1 MATSLEQILGK
12 TINSTKELREEIKRL
27 QDELVKTEAGTA
39 QWDATSQKL
48 VAAQERLTSVTKAN
62 KVETQAAAD
71 SIAGM
76 EKEYKSLYN
85 QYKLLTEEERN
96 KPFGRQMAASLE
108 ELSTKLNDS
117 KKEVGNF
124 KDNIGR
130 YTDSA
135 IEAFGKMGIS
145 VGGLQG
151 PLKLANGSF
160 KAFNKTL
167 MANPIVWILAA
178 LKAIIGVFNKVKE
191 AIMSNEESQMAL
203 NEAMSAF
210 QPIIDAVKNGMD
222 KLGQAVVKVIGWVAD
237 AFRKIREIKAAM
249 TDFLGITDGETERV
263 KEQNKLYQDL
273 AKSKNEYVK
282 AQREATKLNA
292 SQNAEVRTLLDQAAG
307 TTNQKEKLDLLNQAK
322 EIQNQITERNIALAE
337 ENLRILQTEAS
348 LTANDAE
355 MNDKLAQAEAAV
367 AQAKAEGAAKT
378 KEMSAQIAALTKQT
392 DAYAE
397 KLKKEKEQLD
407 ELLKTIEE
415 NSKTEL
421 QKLEEKYRK
430 EKALLEKY
438 GKDTTRLTYQYE
450 TERTKIILTEWK
462 QSIEASKNL
471 LKEAADNDEEVLIL
485 NTRFAQREVE
495 SAKQLVSTQQAL
507 NEQYKESAKLTEE
520 DIKNSWKT
528 VGDVFGIAI
537 NSYEEALLML
547 EILKKRYEKAVQEQ
561 ADFGKKDFMA
571 QNDKDEIAKEAE
583 LLALKVAK
591 QKELSDYKA
600 QIMADETLK
609 NNEKYELIAA
619 KEEELNNVIKS
630 KEQELWDFKQQNL
643 LNELSLT
650 DLTNEEKLALLKEYY
665 DREKDMRDKNTQ
677 DAKDAAEKEREAF
690 EKKYDAINRNIDVNV
705 GLLDSIGALSDA
717 IAQNIER
724 TKDDEKT
731 TAKAAE
737 KKKKQLI
744 ALQKVQLAV
753 SLLAIAGETASG
765 IMSLWKAYAGK
776 TAANNTLA
784 LPPAIM
790 AANAVDLASTIA
802 QTVGM
807 ATMGAANMAA
817 AIGGYVSNVKSIK
830 GEEGGGGAAAVAAP
844 AQIDTTAYTYTRQL
858 QTQEEE
864 EALNRPIW
872 VSVSDIERGLNSV
885 KVREEE
891 STF

>member
-12 TINSTKELREEIKRL
+12 TIKSTKELREEIKRL
-27 QDELVKTEAGTA
+27 QDELVMTEAGTA
-39 QWDATSQKL
+39 KWDATSQKL

-76 EKEYKSLYN
+76 EKEYKNLYN

-96 KPFGRQMAASLE
+96 SPFGRQMAASLE
-108 ELSTKLNDS
+108 ELSTKLNTS

-151 PLKLANGSF
+151 PLKLANSSF

-167 MANPIVWILAA
+167 LANPIMWILVA

-222 KLGQAVVKVIGWVAD
+222 KLGQIVVKVIGWVAD
-237 AFRKIREIKAAM
+237 AFRKIREIGAAM
-249 TDFLGITDGETERV
+249 TDFLGITDGANARV

-273 AKSKNEYVK
+273 ARSKNEYTK

-292 SQNAEVRTLLDQAAG
+292 SQEAEVKTLLDQAAA

-322 EIQNQITERNIALAE
+322 EIQQQITERNIALAE

-367 AQAKAEGAAKT
+367 AQARAEGAAKT
-378 KEMSAQIAALTKQT
+378 KEMSSQIASLTKGT
-392 DAYAE
+392 DTYTE

-407 ELLKTIEE
+407 ELLKTINE

-421 QKLEEKYRK
+421 QKLEEKYKK

-438 GKDTTRLTYQYE
+438 GKDTTELTKQYE
-450 TERTKIILTEWK
+450 AERTKIKLTEWK
-462 QSIEASKNL
+462 QSMGASRDLLIEAANS
-471 LKEAADNDEEVLIL
+471 EDEIL
-485 NTRFAQREVE
+485 FTKTRFA
-495 SAKQLVSTQQAL
+495 
-507 NEQYKESAKLTEE
+507 EE
-520 DIKNSWKT
+520 DVKAAEKRIEEKRKLIEEGTENYKYSVEDIRNIWRS
-528 VGDVFGIAI
+528 VGDEFGMAI
-537 NSYEEALLML
+537 NTEEEALTML
-547 EILKKRYEKAVQEQ
+547 DILKKRYDKAVQEQ
-561 ADFGKKDFMA
+561 VDFRKKDFMA
-571 QNDKDEIAKEAE
+571 QNKSDEIAKEAE
-583 LLALKVAK
+583 LLALKVS
-591 QKELSDYKA
+591 L
-600 QIMADETLK
+600 MNDETLS
-609 NNEKYELIAA
+609 
-619 KEEELNNVIKS
+619 EEEKANLIKA
-630 KEQELWDFKQQNL
+630 KEQEIWDFKQQNL
-643 LNELSLT
+643 LNELALT
-650 DLTNEEKLALLKEYY
+650 DLTNEEKLALLNEYY
-665 DREKDMRDKNTQ
+665 SREKEMRDKAAE
-677 DAKDAAEKEREAF
+677 DAKEAAEKEQEAY
-690 EKKYDAINRNIDVNV
+690 EKKYDAITNNIDANV

-724 TKDDEKT
+724 TIDDENT

-776 TAANNTLA
+776 TAANNTLVA
-784 LPPAIM
+784 PPAIA

-830 GEEGGGGAAAVAAP
+830 GGEEGGAAAAVAAP

-864 EALNRPIW
+864 DALNRPIW

>member
-39 QWDATSQKL
+39 QWDATSEKL

-76 EKEYKSLYN
+76 EKEYRQLYN

-96 KPFGRQMAASLE
+96 NPFGRQMAASLE
-108 ELSTKLNDS
+108 DLSNKLNTS

-130 YTDSA
+130 YADSA
-135 IEAFGKMGIS
+135 IEAFGQMGIS
-145 VGGLQG
+145 IGGLQG

-160 KAFNKTL
+160 NAFNKTL
-167 MANPIVWILAA
+167 LANPLVWIIAA
-178 LKAIIGVFNKVKE
+178 LKTLIGLFNKVKD
-191 AIMSNEESQMAL
+191 AIAGNEESQMAL

-210 QPIIDAVKNGMD
+210 QPIIDAVQNSMD
-222 KLGQAVVKVIGWVAD
+222 KLGQVVVKVIGWLAD
-237 AFRKIREIKAAM
+237 AFRKVREIGAAV
-249 TDFLGITDGETERV
+249 TDFLGITDGANAKI

-273 AKSKNEYVK
+273 AKSKNEYTK

-292 SQNAEVRTLLDQAAG
+292 SQNAEVRTLLDQAAA
-307 TTNQKEKLDLLNQAK
+307 TTNQKEKLELLNQAK

-348 LTANDAE
+348 LTANDAA

-367 AQAKAEGAAKT
+367 AQAKADGAAKT
-378 KEMSAQIAALTKQT
+378 KEMSSQIAGLTKST
-392 DAYAE
+392 DTYTE
-397 KLKKEKEQLD
+397 KLKKEKEQLN

-421 QKLEEKYRK
+421 QKLEDKYRK

-450 TERTKIILTEWK
+450 AERTKIMLTEWK
-462 QSIEASKNL
+462 ESTEASKKL
-471 LKEAADNDEEVLIL
+471 LIDAADSEEEVLSIQ
-485 NTRFAQREVE
+485 TEFAKREVDTAE
-495 SAKQLVSTQQAL
+495 ELINKQKEANKQL
-507 NEQYKESAKLTEE
+507 KESGKLTEK

-528 VGDVFGIAI
+528 IGDTFGMAI
-537 NSYEEALLML
+537 NSYEDALKML
-547 EILKKRYEKAVQEQ
+547 DILKKRYDKSVQEQ

-571 QNDKDEIAKEAE
+571 QNKSDETAKEAE
-583 LLALKVAK
+583 LLALKVS
-591 QKELSDYKA
+591 L
-600 QIMADETLK
+600 MNDETISE
-609 NNEKYELIAA
+609 EKKAELI
-619 KEEELNNVIKS
+619 KT

-650 DLTNEEKLALLKEYY
+650 DLTNEEKLALLNEYY
-665 DREKDMRDKNTQ
+665 SREKEMRDKAVE
-677 DAKDAAEKEREAF
+677 DAKEAAEKEREMY
-690 EKKYDAINRNIDVNV
+690 EHKYDAINNNIDANV

-717 IAQNIER
+717 ISQNIER
-724 TKDDEKT
+724 TMDDEKT

-765 IMSLWKAYAGK
+765 IMSLWRAYAGK
-776 TAANNTLA
+776 TAANNTLV
-784 LPPAIM
+784 LPPAIA

-817 AIGGYVSNVKSIK
+817 AIGGYVSNVKSIQ
-830 GEEGGGGAAAVAAP
+830 GQEGGGGGGAAAAVAAP

-858 QTQEEE
+858 QTQDEED
-864 EALNRPIW
+864 ALNRPIW

>member
-62 KVETQAAAD
+62 KVETQAAKD

-76 EKEYKSLYN
+76 EKEYKNLYN

-96 KPFGRQMAASLE
+96 NPFGRQMAASLE

-130 YTDSA
+130 YADSA
-135 IEAFGKMGIS
+135 IEAFGQMGIS
-145 VGGLQG
+145 IGGLQG

-160 KAFNKTL
+160 NAFNKTL
-167 MANPIVWILAA
+167 LANPLVWIIAA
-178 LKAIIGVFNKVKE
+178 LKTLIGLFNKVKD
-191 AIMSNEESQMAL
+191 AIAGNEESQMAL

-210 QPIIDAVKNGMD
+210 QPIIDAVQNSMD
-222 KLGQAVVKVIGWVAD
+222 KLGQVVVKVIGWLAD
-237 AFRKIREIKAAM
+237 AFRTVREIGAAV
-249 TDFLGITDGETERV
+249 TDFLGITDGANAKI

-273 AKSKNEYVK
+273 AKSKNEYTK

-292 SQNAEVRTLLDQAAG
+292 SQNAEVRTLLDQAAA
-307 TTNQKEKLDLLNQAK
+307 TTDQKEKLELLNQAK

-348 LTANDAE
+348 LTANDAA

-378 KEMSAQIAALTKQT
+378 KEMSSQIAGLTKST
-392 DAYAE
+392 DTYTE

-407 ELLKTIEE
+407 SLLKTIEE

-438 GKDTTRLTYQYE
+438 GKDTTELTKQYE
-450 TERTKIILTEWK
+450 AERTKIVLNEWK

-471 LKEAADNDEEVLIL
+471 LKDSAANEEEVLFL
-485 NTRFAQREVE
+485 NTRFAQREME
-495 SAKQLVSTQQAL
+495 SAKQLVSTQQEL
-507 NEQYKESAKLTEE
+507 NEKYKESAKLTEQ

-528 VGDVFGIAI
+528 VGDVFGMAI

-547 EILKKRYEKAVQEQ
+547 EILKKRYEKSVKEQ
-561 ADFGKKDFMA
+561 SDFGKKDFMA
-571 QNDKDEIAKEAE
+571 QNNSDEIAKEVE
-583 LLALKVAK
+583 LAALKVS
-591 QKELSDYKA
+591 L
-600 QIMADETLK
+600 MNNETLS
-609 NNEKYELIAA
+609 
-619 KEEELNNVIKS
+619 EEEKANLIKA
-630 KEQELWDFKQQNL
+630 KEQELWDFKQQNI

-650 DLTNEEKLALLKEYY
+650 DLTNEEKLALLNEYY
-665 DREKDMRDKNTQ
+665 SREKEMRDKAVE
-677 DAKDAAEKEREAF
+677 DAKEAAEKEREMY
-690 EKKYDAINRNIDVNV
+690 EWKYDAINNNIDANV

-717 IAQNIER
+717 ISQNIER
-724 TKDDEKT
+724 TMDDEKT
-731 TAKAAE
+731 TKEAAE

-776 TAANNTLA
+776 TAANNTLV
-784 LPPAIM
+784 LPPAIA

-817 AIGGYVSNVKSIK
+817 AIGGYVSNVKSIQ
-830 GEEGGGGAAAVAAP
+830 GQEGGGGAAAAVAAP

-858 QTQEEE
+858 QTQDEED
-864 EALNRPIW
+864 ALNRPIW

>member
-39 QWDATSQKL
+39 QWDATSEKL

-76 EKEYKSLYN
+76 EKEYRQLYN

-96 KPFGRQMAASLE
+96 SPFGRQMAASLE
-108 ELSTKLNDS
+108 ELSNKLNTS

-130 YTDSA
+130 YTESA
-135 IEAFGKMGIS
+135 VQAFGQMGIS
-145 VGGLQG
+145 IGGLQG
-151 PLKLANGSF
+151 PLKLANGSL
-160 KAFNKTL
+160 KTFNQTL
-167 MANPIVWILAA
+167 AANPIMWIIAA
-178 LKAIIGVFNKVKE
+178 LKVLTGIFNKVKD
-191 AIMSNEESQMAL
+191 AIAGNEESQMAL

-210 QPIIDAVKNGMD
+210 QPIIDGVNNAMD
-222 KLGQAVVKVIGWVAD
+222 KLGQTVVKVIGWLAD
-237 AFRKIREIKAAM
+237 AFRKIREIKAAV

-292 SQNAEVRTLLDQAAG
+292 SQNAEVRTLLDQAAA
-307 TTNQKEKLDLLNQAK
+307 TTDQKEKLELLNKAK
-322 EIQNQITERNIALAE
+322 KIQNQITERNIDLAE

-348 LTANDAE
+348 LTANDAT

-367 AQAKAEGAAKT
+367 AQARAEGAAKT
-378 KEMSAQIAALTKQT
+378 KEMSSQIASLTKNT

-407 ELLKTIEE
+407 SLLKTIDE

-421 QKLEEKYRK
+421 QKLEEKYVK

-438 GKDTTRLTYQYE
+438 GKDTTELTKQYE
-450 TERTKIILTEWK
+450 AERTKIKLTEWT
-462 QSIEASKNL
+462 QAIGPSRDLLIEAAKS
-471 LKEAADNDEEVLIL
+471 EEEIL
-485 NTRFAQREVE
+485 STKTRFAQEDVNKAEELINKKKELIEEGTENYKLYVE
-495 SAKQLVSTQQAL
+495 DIRNIWRSVGDEFGMAI
-507 NEQYKESAKLTEE
+507 NTEE
-520 DIKNSWKT
+520 D
-528 VGDVFGIAI
+528 
-537 NSYEEALLML
+537 ALTML
-547 EILKKRYEKAVQEQ
+547 DILKKRYEKAVQEQ
-561 ADFGKKDFMA
+561 SEFGKKDFMA
-571 QNDKDEIAKEAE
+571 KNNSDEIAKEAE
-583 LLALKVAK
+583 LLDLKVS
-591 QKELSDYKA
+591 L
-600 QIMADETLK
+600 MNDETLSE
-609 NNEKYELIAA
+609 EKKAELIKA
-619 KEEELNNVIKS
+619 KE
-630 KEQELWDFKQQNL
+630 KEIFDFKQQNL

-650 DLTNEEKLALLKEYY
+650 DLTNEEKLALLNEYY
-665 DREKDMRDKNTQ
+665 TREKEMRDKAAE
-677 DAKDAAEKEREAF
+677 DAKEAY

-705 GLLDSIGALSDA
+705 GLLDSIGALSNA
-717 IAQNIER
+717 IAQNIEL

-744 ALQKVQLAV
+744 ALQKAQLAV
-753 SLLAIAGETASG
+753 SLMAIAGETASG

-776 TAANNTLA
+776 TAANNTLVA
-784 LPPAIM
+784 PPAIA

-817 AIGGYVSNVKSIK
+817 AVGGYVSNVKSIK
-830 GEEGGGGAAAVAAP
+830 GGEEGGAAAVAAP

-872 VSVSDIERGLNSV
+872 VSVSDIERGLNNV

>member
-12 TINSTKELREEIKRL
+12 TIHSTKELREEIKRL

-39 QWDATSQKL
+39 QWDATSKKL

-62 KVETQAAAD
+62 KVETQAAKD

-76 EKEYKSLYN
+76 EKEYKNLYN

-96 KPFGRQMAASLE
+96 KPFGKKMAADLE
-108 ELSTKLNDS
+108 ELSTKLNTS

-237 AFRKIREIKAAM
+237 AFRKIREIGAAM
-249 TDFLGITDGETERV
+249 TDFLGITDGANARV

-273 AKSKNEYVK
+273 ARSKNEYTK

-292 SQNAEVRTLLDQAAG
+292 SQNAEVRTLLDQAAAS
-307 TTNQKEKLDLLNQAK
+307 TNQKEKLELLNQAK

-367 AQAKAEGAAKT
+367 AQARAEGAAKT
-378 KEMSAQIAALTKQT
+378 KEMSSQIATLTKGT
-392 DAYAE
+392 DTYAE

-407 ELLKTIEE
+407 ELLKTINE

-421 QKLEEKYRK
+421 QKLEEKYAK

-438 GKDTTRLTYQYE
+438 GKDTTELTKQYE
-450 TERTKIILTEWK
+450 SEKTKMVLNEWR
-462 QSIEASKNL
+462 QATDASKNL
-471 LKEAADNDEEVLIL
+471 LIEAADSEEEVLSIQ
-485 NTRFAQREVE
+485 TEFAQREVE
-495 SAKQLVSTQQAL
+495 TAEKLINDQKEANKLL
-507 NEQYKESAKLTEE
+507 KESGKLTEE
-520 DIKNSWKT
+520 DLKNSWKT
-528 VGDVFGIAI
+528 IGDTFGMAI
-537 NSYEEALLML
+537 NSYEEALTML
-547 EILKKRYEKAVQEQ
+547 DVLKKRYEKSVQEQ
-561 ADFGKKDFMA
+561 ADLSKKDFMA
-571 QNDKDEIAKEAE
+571 QNNSDEIAKEAE
-583 LLALKVAK
+583 LLALKVS
-591 QKELSDYKA
+591 L
-600 QIMADETLK
+600 MNDETISE
-609 NNEKYELIAA
+609 EKKAELIKA
-619 KEEELNNVIKS
+619 

-643 LNELSLT
+643 LNELALT
-650 DLTNEEKLALLKEYY
+650 DLTNEEKLALLNEYY
-665 DREKDMRDKNTQ
+665 SREKEMRDKAAE
-677 DAKDAAEKEREAF
+677 DAKEAAEKETENF
-690 EKKYDAINRNIDVNV
+690 EKKYDAINKNIDANV

-717 IAQNIER
+717 ISQNIER
-724 TKDDEKT
+724 TMDDEKT

-776 TAANNTLA
+776 TAANNTLVA
-784 LPPAIM
+784 PPAIA

-830 GEEGGGGAAAVAAP
+830 GEESGGGAAAVAAP

-872 VSVSDIERGLNSV
+872 VSVSDIERGLNNV

>member
-71 SIAGM
+71 SIVGM
-76 EKEYKSLYN
+76 EKEYKNLYN

-96 KPFGRQMAASLE
+96 SPFGRQMAASLE
-108 ELSTKLNDS
+108 ELSNKLNTS

-237 AFRKIREIKAAM
+237 AFRKIREIGAAM
-249 TDFLGITDGETERV
+249 TDFLGITDGANAKV

-273 AKSKNEYVK
+273 AKSKNEYTK

-292 SQNAEVRTLLDQAAG
+292 SQNAEVRTLLDQAAA
-307 TTNQKEKLDLLNQAK
+307 TTDQKEKLELLNKAK

-348 LTANDAE
+348 LTANDAA

-367 AQAKAEGAAKT
+367 AQARAEGAAKT
-378 KEMSAQIAALTKQT
+378 KEMSSQIASLTKGT
-392 DAYAE
+392 DTYAE
-397 KLKKEKEQLD
+397 KLKKEKEALD
-407 ELLKTIEE
+407 DLLKTIDE

-438 GKDTTRLTYQYE
+438 GKDTTELTKQYE
-450 TERTKIILTEWK
+450 SEKTKTVLNEWR
-462 QSIEASKNL
+462 QATDASKKL
-471 LKEAADNDEEVLIL
+471 LIDAADSEGEVLSIQ
-485 NTRFAQREVE
+485 TEFAQREVE
-495 SAKQLVSTQQAL
+495 TAEKLINDQKEANKLL
-507 NEQYKESAKLTEE
+507 KESGKLTEE

-528 VGDVFGIAI
+528 VGDTFGMAI
-537 NSYEEALLML
+537 NSYEEALTML
-547 EILKKRYEKAVQEQ
+547 DILKKRYEKTVQEQ
-561 ADFGKKDFMA
+561 EDFGKKDFMA
-571 QNDKDEIAKEAE
+571 QNNSDEIAKEAE
-583 LLALKVAK
+583 LLALKVS
-591 QKELSDYKA
+591 L
-600 QIMADETLK
+600 MNDETLSE
-609 NNEKYELIAA
+609 EKKAELI
-619 KEEELNNVIKS
+619 KT

-643 LNELSLT
+643 LNELSLI
-650 DLTNEEKLALLKEYY
+650 DLTNEEKLALLNEYY
-665 DREKDMRDKNTQ
+665 SREKEMRDKAAE
-677 DAKDAAEKEREAF
+677 DAKEAYEKETEGF
-690 EKKYDAINRNIDVNV
+690 EKKYESINKNIDANV

-776 TAANNTLA
+776 TAANNTLVA
-784 LPPAIM
+784 PPAIA
-790 AANAVDLASTIA
+790 AANAIDLASTIA

-830 GEEGGGGAAAVAAP
+830 GGEEGGGAAAVAAP

-872 VSVSDIERGLNSV
+872 VSVSDIERGLNNA

>member
-62 KVETQAAAD
+62 KVETQAAKD

-76 EKEYKSLYN
+76 EKEYKNLYN

-108 ELSTKLNDS
+108 ELSNKLNTS

-145 VGGLQG
+145 IGGLQG
-151 PLKLANGSF
+151 PLRLANGSF
-160 KAFNKTL
+160 NAFNKTL
-167 MANPIVWILAA
+167 LANPLVWIIAA
-178 LKAIIGVFNKVKE
+178 LKTIIGVFNKVKD
-191 AIMSNEESQMAL
+191 AIAGNEESQMAL

-210 QPIIDAVKNGMD
+210 QPIIDGVQNAMD
-222 KLGQAVVKVIGWVAD
+222 KLGQTVVKVIGWLAD
-237 AFRKIREIKAAM
+237 AFRKVREIGAAV
-249 TDFLGITDGETERV
+249 TDFLGITDGANAKV

-273 AKSKNEYVK
+273 AKSKNELTK

-292 SQNAEVRTLLDQAAG
+292 SQNAEVQTLLDQAAA
-307 TTNQKEKLDLLNQAK
+307 TTDQKEKLELLNQAK
-322 EIQNQITERNIALAE
+322 EIRNQITERNIALAE

-348 LTANDAE
+348 LTANDTA

-367 AQAKAEGAAKT
+367 AQAKAEGAAAT
-378 KEMSAQIAALTKQT
+378 KRMSSQIASLTKGT
-392 DAYAE
+392 DTYTE

-407 ELLKTIEE
+407 DLLKTIDE

-421 QKLEEKYRK
+421 QKLEEKYNK

-438 GKDTTRLTYQYE
+438 GKDTTELTYQYE
-450 TERTKIILTEWK
+450 TERAKIILNERRQAT
-462 QSIEASKNL
+462 EASKNL
-471 LKEAADNDEEVLIL
+471 LIEAADSEEEVLSIQ
-485 NTRFAQREVE
+485 TEFAQREVE
-495 SAKQLVSTQQAL
+495 TAEKLINDQKEANKLL
-507 NEQYKESAKLTEE
+507 KESGKLTEE

-528 VGDVFGIAI
+528 VGDTFGMTI
-537 NSYEEALLML
+537 NSYEEALTML
-547 EILKKRYEKAVQEQ
+547 DILKKRYDKAVQEQ
-561 ADFGKKDFMA
+561 SEFSKKDFMA
-571 QNDKDEIAKEAE
+571 QNNSDEIAKEAE
-583 LLALKVAK
+583 LVALKVS
-591 QKELSDYKA
+591 L
-600 QIMADETLK
+600 MNDETLS
-609 NNEKYELIAA
+609 
-619 KEEELNNVIKS
+619 EEEKANLIKA

-643 LNELSLT
+643 LNELALT
-650 DLTNEEKLALLKEYY
+650 DLTNEEKLDLLNEYY
-665 DREKDMRDKNTQ
+665 SREKELRDKAAE
-677 DAKDAAEKEREAF
+677 DAKEAAEKEREMY
-690 EKKYDAINRNIDVNV
+690 EQKYDAINNNIDANV

-717 IAQNIER
+717 ISQNIER
-724 TKDDEKT
+724 TMDDEKT
-731 TAKAAE
+731 TKEAAE

-776 TAANNTLA
+776 TAANNTLV
-784 LPPAIM
+784 LPPAIA

-830 GEEGGGGAAAVAAP
+830 GEEGGGGAAAAVAAP

-872 VSVSDIERGLNSV
+872 VSVSDIERGLNNA

>member
-39 QWDATSQKL
+39 QWDATSKKL

-62 KVETQAAAD
+62 KVETQAAKD

-76 EKEYKSLYN
+76 EKEYRQLYN

-96 KPFGRQMAASLE
+96 NPFGRQMAASLE
-108 ELSTKLNDS
+108 ELSTKLNIS

-130 YTDSA
+130 YTESA
-135 IEAFGKMGIS
+135 VQAFGQMGIS
-145 VGGLQG
+145 IGGLQG
-151 PLKLANGSF
+151 PLKLANGSL
-160 KAFNKTL
+160 KAFNQTL
-167 MANPIVWILAA
+167 AANPIMWMIAA
-178 LKAIIGVFNKVKE
+178 LKVIIGLFNKVKD
-191 AIMSNEESQMAL
+191 AIAGNEESQMAL

-210 QPIIDAVKNGMD
+210 QPIIDGVNNAMD
-222 KLGQAVVKVIGWVAD
+222 KLGQTVVKVIGWLAD

-273 AKSKNEYVK
+273 AKSKNEYTK

-292 SQNAEVRTLLDQAAG
+292 SQNAEVRTLLDQAAA
-307 TTNQKEKLDLLNQAK
+307 TTNQKEKLELLNQAK
-322 EIQNQITERNIALAE
+322 EIQQQITERNIALAE

-348 LTANDAE
+348 LTANDAT

-367 AQAKAEGAAKT
+367 AQARAEGAAKT
-378 KEMSAQIAALTKQT
+378 KEMSSQIASLTKQT

-397 KLKKEKEQLD
+397 KLKKEKEQLN
-407 ELLKTIEE
+407 ELLKTIDE
-415 NSKTEL
+415 NGKTDL
-421 QKLEEKYRK
+421 QKLEEKYK
-430 EKALLEKY
+430 EEKALLEKY
-438 GKDTTRLTYQYE
+438 GKDTTKLTYQYE
-450 TERTKIILTEWK
+450 TERTKIKLTEWK
-462 QSIEASKNL
+462 QSLEASKNL
-471 LKEAADNDEEVLIL
+471 LKEAADNYNEVLSL
-485 NTRFAQREVE
+485 NTLFAEREMK
-495 SAKQLVSTQQAL
+495 SAEKLVNDTQKL
-507 NEQYKESAKLTEE
+507 NEKYKESAKLTEE
-520 DIKNSWKT
+520 DIKKSWKD
-528 VGDVFGIAI
+528 VGDVFGIPI
-537 NSYEEALLML
+537 DSYKGALTML
-547 EILKKRYEKAVQEQ
+547 DILKKRYEKAKQEQ
-561 ADFGKKDFMA
+561 KEFSKKDFITKN
-571 QNDKDEIAKEAE
+571 NDAEIAKEVE
-583 LLALKVAK
+583 LLDLKVS
-591 QKELSDYKA
+591 L
-600 QIMADETLK
+600 MNDETLSE
-609 NNEKYELIAA
+609 EKKAELIKA
-619 KEEELNNVIKS
+619 
-630 KEQELWDFKQQNL
+630 KEQELFDFKQQNL
-643 LNELSLT
+643 LKELDIT
-650 DLTNEEKLALLKEYY
+650 NLTNEEKLALLKEYY
-665 DREKDMRDKNTQ
+665 SREKDMRDKAAE
-677 DAKDAAEKEREAF
+677 DAKEAAEKEREAF
-690 EKKYDAINRNIDVNV
+690 EKKYDSINRNIDVNV

-717 IAQNIER
+717 ISQNIER

-744 ALQKVQLAV
+744 ALQKAQLAV
-753 SLLAIAGETASG
+753 SLMAIAGETASG

-776 TAANNTLA
+776 TVANNTLVA
-784 LPPAIM
+784 PPAIA

-817 AIGGYVSNVKSIK
+817 AIGGYVSNTKSIK
-830 GEEGGGGAAAVAAP
+830 GGEEGGAAAVAAP

-858 QTQEEE
+858 QTEEEE

>member
-62 KVETQAAAD
+62 KVETQAAKD

-76 EKEYKSLYN
+76 EKEYKNLYN

-96 KPFGRQMAASLE
+96 KPFGKNMAASLE
-108 ELSTKLNDS
+108 ELSNKLNTS

-237 AFRKIREIKAAM
+237 AFRKIREIGAAM
-249 TDFLGITDGETERV
+249 TDFLGITDGANARV

-273 AKSKNEYVK
+273 ARSKNEYTK

-292 SQNAEVRTLLDQAAG
+292 SQNAEVRTLLDQAAAS
-307 TTNQKEKLDLLNQAK
+307 TNQKEKLELLNQAK

-348 LTANDAE
+348 LTANDAA

-378 KEMSAQIAALTKQT
+378 KEMSSQIATLTKGT
-392 DAYAE
+392 DTYAE

-407 ELLKTIEE
+407 ELLKTINE

-421 QKLEEKYRK
+421 QKLEEKYAK
-430 EKALLEKY
+430 EKALLDKY
-438 GKDTTRLTYQYE
+438 GKDTTELTKQYE
-450 TERTKIILTEWK
+450 SEKTKIVLSEWR
-462 QSIEASKNL
+462 QATDASKNL
-471 LKEAADNDEEVLIL
+471 LIDAADSEEEVLSIQ
-485 NTRFAQREVE
+485 TEFAQREVE
-495 SAKQLVSTQQAL
+495 TAEKLINDQKEANKLL
-507 NEQYKESAKLTEE
+507 KESGKLTEE
-520 DIKNSWKT
+520 DLKNSWKT
-528 VGDVFGIAI
+528 IGDTFGMAI
-537 NSYEEALLML
+537 NSYEEALTML
-547 EILKKRYEKAVQEQ
+547 DVLKKRYEKSVQEQ
-561 ADFGKKDFMA
+561 SELGKKDFMA
-571 QNDKDEIAKEAE
+571 QNNSAEIAKEAE
-583 LLALKVAK
+583 LLALKVS
-591 QKELSDYKA
+591 L
-600 QIMADETLK
+600 MNDETISE
-609 NNEKYELIAA
+609 EKKAELIKA
-619 KEEELNNVIKS
+619 

-643 LNELSLT
+643 LNELALT
-650 DLTNEEKLALLKEYY
+650 DLTNEEKLALLNEYY
-665 DREKDMRDKNTQ
+665 SREKEMRDKAAE
-677 DAKDAAEKEREAF
+677 DAKEAAEKETENF
-690 EKKYDAINRNIDVNV
+690 EKKYDAINKNIDANV
-705 GLLDSIGALSDA
+705 GLLDSIGALSNA

-776 TAANNTLA
+776 TAANNTLVA
-784 LPPAIM
+784 PPAIA

-872 VSVSDIERGLNSV
+872 VSVSDIERGLNNV

>member
-76 EKEYKSLYN
+76 EKEYRQLYN

-96 KPFGRQMAASLE
+96 NPFGRQMAASLE
-108 ELSTKLNDS
+108 ELSTKLNTS

-151 PLKLANGSF
+151 PLKLANSSF

-167 MANPIVWILAA
+167 LANPIMWILVA

-222 KLGQAVVKVIGWVAD
+222 KLGQIVVKVIGWVAD
-237 AFRKIREIKAAM
+237 AFRKIREIGAAM
-249 TDFLGITDGETERV
+249 TDFLGITDGANARV

-273 AKSKNEYVK
+273 AKSKNEYTK

-292 SQNAEVRTLLDQAAG
+292 SQEAEVKTLLDQAAA

-322 EIQNQITERNIALAE
+322 EIQQQITERNIALAE

-367 AQAKAEGAAKT
+367 AQARAEGAAKT
-378 KEMSAQIAALTKQT
+378 KEMSSQIASLTKGT
-392 DAYAE
+392 DTYTE

-415 NSKTEL
+415 NGKTEL

-438 GKDTTRLTYQYE
+438 GKDTTELTKQYE
-450 TERTKIILTEWK
+450 AERTKIILTEWK
-462 QSIEASKNL
+462 QSMGASRDLLIEAANS
-471 LKEAADNDEEVLIL
+471 EEEIL
-485 NTRFAQREVE
+485 FTKTRFAEKDVQKAEE
-495 SAKQLVSTQQAL
+495 LINKKKKLI
-507 NEQYKESAKLTEE
+507 KEGTENYEYTIE
-520 DIKNSWKT
+520 DIRNIWRS
-528 VGDVFGIAI
+528 VGDEFGMAI
-537 NSYEEALLML
+537 NTEEEALKML
-547 EILKKRYEKAVQEQ
+547 EVLKKRYEKAKQEQ
-561 ADFGKKDFMA
+561 ADFRKKDFMA
-571 QNDKDEIAKEAE
+571 KNNSAEAAKEAE
-583 LLALKVAK
+583 LLALKVS
-591 QKELSDYKA
+591 L
-600 QIMADETLK
+600 MNDET
-609 NNEKYELIAA
+609 IS
-619 KEEELNNVIKS
+619 EEEKANLIKA
-630 KEQELWDFKQQNL
+630 KEQEIWDFKQQNL
-643 LNELSLT
+643 LNELALT
-650 DLTNEEKLALLKEYY
+650 DLTNEEKLALLNEYY
-665 DREKDMRDKNTQ
+665 SREKEMRDKAVE
-677 DAKDAAEKEREAF
+677 DAKEAAEKEREAY
-690 EKKYDAINRNIDVNV
+690 EKKYDAITNNIDANV

-717 IAQNIER
+717 ISQNIER
-724 TKDDEKT
+724 TMDDEKT

-776 TAANNTLA
+776 TAANNTLVA
-784 LPPAIM
+784 PPAIA

-830 GEEGGGGAAAVAAP
+830 GGEEGGGAAAVAAP

>member
-62 KVETQAAAD
+62 KVETQAAKD

-76 EKEYKSLYN
+76 EKEYKNLYN

-96 KPFGRQMAASLE
+96 NPFGRQMAASLE
-108 ELSTKLNDS
+108 ELSDKLNTS

-130 YTDSA
+130 YADSA
-135 IEAFGKMGIS
+135 IEAFGQMGIS
-145 VGGLQG
+145 IGGLQG

-160 KAFNKTL
+160 NAFNKTL
-167 MANPIVWILAA
+167 LANPLVWIIAA
-178 LKAIIGVFNKVKE
+178 LKTLIGLFNKVKD
-191 AIMSNEESQMAL
+191 AIAGNEESQMAL

-210 QPIIDAVKNGMD
+210 QPIIDAVQNSMD
-222 KLGQAVVKVIGWVAD
+222 KLGQVVVKVIGWLAD
-237 AFRKIREIKAAM
+237 AFRKVREIGAAV
-249 TDFLGITDGETERV
+249 TDFLGITDGANAKI

-273 AKSKNEYVK
+273 AKSKNELTK

-292 SQNAEVRTLLDQAAG
+292 SQNAEVRTLLDQAAA

-322 EIQNQITERNIALAE
+322 EIQQQITERNIALAE

-348 LTANDAE
+348 LTANDAA

-367 AQAKAEGAAKT
+367 AQAKADGAAKT
-378 KEMSAQIAALTKQT
+378 KEMSSQIAGLTKST
-392 DAYAE
+392 DTYTE

-407 ELLKTIEE
+407 SLLKTIEE
-415 NSKTEL
+415 NGKTEL
-421 QKLEEKYRK
+421 QKLEDKYRK

-438 GKDTTRLTYQYE
+438 GKDTTELTKQYE
-450 TERTKIILTEWK
+450 SEKTKIKLSEWR
-462 QSIEASKNL
+462 QATDASKNL
-471 LKEAADNDEEVLIL
+471 LIEAADSEEEVLSIQTEFAKKEV
-485 NTRFAQREVE
+485 NTAEDLIN
-495 SAKQLVSTQQAL
+495 KQKEANKLL
-507 NEQYKESAKLTEE
+507 KESGKLTEE

-528 VGDVFGIAI
+528 VGDTFGMAI
-537 NSYEEALLML
+537 NSYEEALTML
-547 EILKKRYEKAVQEQ
+547 DVLKKRYEKSVKEQ
-561 ADFGKKDFMA
+561 SDFGKKDFMA
-571 QNDKDEIAKEAE
+571 QNNSDEIAKEAD
-583 LLALKVAK
+583 LLALKVS
-591 QKELSDYKA
+591 L
-600 QIMADETLK
+600 MNNETLS
-609 NNEKYELIAA
+609 
-619 KEEELNNVIKS
+619 EEEKANLIKT
-630 KEQELWDFKQQNL
+630 KEQELFDFKQQNL

-650 DLTNEEKLALLKEYY
+650 DLTNEEKLALLNEYY
-665 DREKDMRDKNTQ
+665 SREKEMRDKAVE
-677 DAKDAAEKEREAF
+677 DAKEAAEKEREMY
-690 EKKYDAINRNIDVNV
+690 ERKYDAINNNIDANV

-724 TKDDEKT
+724 TMEDEKT

-776 TAANNTLA
+776 TAANNTLV
-784 LPPAIM
+784 LPPAIA

-817 AIGGYVSNVKSIK
+817 AIGGYVSNVKSIQ
-830 GEEGGGGAAAVAAP
+830 GQEGGGGAAAAVAAP

-864 EALNRPIW
+864 DALNRPIW

>member
-71 SIAGM
+71 SIVGM
-76 EKEYKSLYN
+76 EKQYKSLYN

-96 KPFGRQMAASLE
+96 SPFGKQMAASLE
-108 ELSTKLNDS
+108 QLSDKLNTS

-130 YTDSA
+130 YTESA
-135 IEAFGKMGIS
+135 VQAFGQMGIS
-145 VGGLQG
+145 IGGLQG
-151 PLKLANGSF
+151 PLKLANGSL
-160 KAFNKTL
+160 KAFNQTL
-167 MANPIVWILAA
+167 AANPIMWLIAA
-178 LKAIIGVFNKVKE
+178 LKVIIGVFNKVKD
-191 AIMSNEESQMAL
+191 AIKGNEESQMAL

-210 QPIIDAVKNGMD
+210 QPIIDAVQNSMD
-222 KLGQAVVKVIGWVAD
+222 KLGQAVVKVIGWLAD
-237 AFRKIREIKAAM
+237 AFRKVREIRAAV

-273 AKSKNEYVK
+273 AKSKNELTK

-292 SQNAEVRTLLDQAAG
+292 SQNAEVRTLLDQAAA
-307 TTNQKEKLDLLNQAK
+307 TTDQKEKLDLLNQAK
-322 EIQNQITERNIALAE
+322 EIQQQITERNIALAE

-348 LTANDAE
+348 LTSNDAA

-367 AQAKAEGAAKT
+367 AQARAEGAAKT
-378 KEMSAQIAALTKQT
+378 KEMSSQIATLTKGT
-392 DAYAE
+392 DTYAE
-397 KLKKEKEQLD
+397 KLKKEKEALND
-407 ELLKTIEE
+407 LLKTIDE
-415 NSKTEL
+415 NGKTDL
-421 QKLEEKYRK
+421 QKLEEKYK
-430 EKALLEKY
+430 EEKALLEKY
-438 GKDTTRLTYQYE
+438 GKDTTKLTYQYE
-450 TERTKIILTEWK
+450 NERTKIKLTEWK
-462 QSIEASKNL
+462 QSLEASKNL
-471 LKEAADNDEEVLIL
+471 LKEAADNYEEVLSL
-485 NTRFAQREVE
+485 NTRFAKREWE
-495 SAKQLVSTQQAL
+495 TAEKLVNDTQEL
-507 NEQYKESAKLTEE
+507 NEKYKESAKLTEE

-528 VGDVFGIAI
+528 VGDVFGIPI
-537 NSYEEALLML
+537 DSYKGALLML
-547 EILKKRYEKAVQEQ
+547 DILEKRYKKAEQEQ
-561 ADFGKKDFMA
+561 KEFSKKDFITKNNSA
-571 QNDKDEIAKEAE
+571 EIAKEVE
-583 LLALKVAK
+583 LLDLKVSLMK
-591 QKELSDYKA
+591 
-600 QIMADETLK
+600 DETLSE
-609 NNEKYELIAA
+609 EKKAELIKT
-619 KEEELNNVIKS
+619 KEKELF
-630 KEQELWDFKQQNL
+630 DFKQQNL
-643 LNELSLT
+643 LNELDLT
-650 DLTNEEKLALLKEYY
+650 NLTNEEKLALLKEYY
-665 DREKDMRDKNTQ
+665 SREKDMRDKAAE
-677 DAKDAAEKEREAF
+677 DAKEAAEKEREAF

-717 IAQNIER
+717 ISQNIER

-776 TAANNTLA
+776 TAANNTLVA
-784 LPPAIM
+784 PPAIA
-790 AANAVDLASTIA
+790 AANAVDLASTIT

-830 GEEGGGGAAAVAAP
+830 GGEEGGGAAAVAAP

>member
-62 KVETQAAAD
+62 KVETQAAKD

-76 EKEYKSLYN
+76 EKEYKNLYN

-96 KPFGRQMAASLE
+96 NPFGRQMAASLE
-108 ELSTKLNDS
+108 ELSTKLNNS

-135 IEAFGKMGIS
+135 IEAFGQMGIS

-237 AFRKIREIKAAM
+237 AFRKIREIGAAM
-249 TDFLGITDGETERV
+249 TDFLGITDGANAKV

-273 AKSKNEYVK
+273 AKSKNEYTK

-307 TTNQKEKLDLLNQAK
+307 TADQKEKLELLNQAK

-348 LTANDAE
+348 LTANDAA

-367 AQAKAEGAAKT
+367 AQARAEGAAKT
-378 KEMSAQIAALTKQT
+378 KEMSSQIASLTKGT
-392 DAYAE
+392 DTYAE

-407 ELLKTIEE
+407 DLLKTIEE

-438 GKDTTRLTYQYE
+438 GKDTTELTKQYE
-450 TERTKIILTEWK
+450 AERTKIKLTEWK
-462 QSIEASKNL
+462 QSMGASRDLLIEAANS
-471 LKEAADNDEEVLIL
+471 EEEIL
-485 NTRFAQREVE
+485 FTKTRFAEKDVKAAEKRIEEKKKLIEEGAENYKFFVE
-495 SAKQLVSTQQAL
+495 DVRNIWRSVGDEFGMVI
-507 NEQYKESAKLTEE
+507 NTEE
-520 DIKNSWKT
+520 
-528 VGDVFGIAI
+528 
-537 NSYEEALLML
+537 EASTML
-547 EILKKRYEKAVQEQ
+547 DILKKRYKKAVQEQ
-561 ADFGKKDFMA
+561 ADFRKKESMA
-571 QNDKDEIAKEAE
+571 QNNSDEIAKEAE
-583 LLALKVAK
+583 LVALKVS
-591 QKELSDYKA
+591 L
-600 QIMADETLK
+600 MNDETLS
-609 NNEKYELIAA
+609 
-619 KEEELNNVIKS
+619 EEEKANLIKA

-643 LNELSLT
+643 LNELSLI
-650 DLTNEEKLALLKEYY
+650 DLTNEEKLALLNEYY
-665 DREKDMRDKNTQ
+665 SREKEMRDKAAE
-677 DAKDAAEKEREAF
+677 DAKEAAEKEQEAY
-690 EKKYDAINRNIDVNV
+690 EQKYDSINRNIDANV
-705 GLLDSIGALSDA
+705 GLLDSIGALSNA

-776 TAANNTLA
+776 TAANNTLVA
-784 LPPAIM
+784 PPAIA
-790 AANAVDLASTIA
+790 AANAIDLASTIA

-830 GEEGGGGAAAVAAP
+830 GGEEGGGAAAVAAP

-872 VSVSDIERGLNSV
+872 VSVSDIERGLNNA

>member
-62 KVETQAAAD
+62 KVETQAAKD

-76 EKEYKSLYN
+76 EKEYKNLYN

-96 KPFGRQMAASLE
+96 NPFGRQMAASLE
-108 ELSTKLNDS
+108 QLSTKLNDS

-130 YTDSA
+130 YADSA
-135 IEAFGKMGIS
+135 IEAFGQMGIS
-145 VGGLQG
+145 IGGLQG

-160 KAFNKTL
+160 NAFNKTL
-167 MANPIVWILAA
+167 MANPIMWIIAA
-178 LKAIIGVFNKVKE
+178 LKVLTGLFNKVKD
-191 AIMSNEESQMAL
+191 AIAGNEESQMAL

-210 QPIIDAVKNGMD
+210 QPIIDGVQNSMD
-222 KLGQAVVKVIGWVAD
+222 KLGQAVVKVIGWLAE
-237 AFRKIREIKAAM
+237 AFRKVREIGAAV
-249 TDFLGITDGETERV
+249 TDFLGITDGANAKI

-273 AKSKNEYVK
+273 AKSKNELTK

-292 SQNAEVRTLLDQAAG
+292 SQNAEVRTLLDQAAA
-307 TTNQKEKLDLLNQAK
+307 TTNQKEKLELLNQAK

-348 LTANDAE
+348 LTANDAA

-378 KEMSAQIAALTKQT
+378 KEMSSQIAGLTKST
-392 DAYAE
+392 DTYTE
-397 KLKKEKEQLD
+397 KLKKEKEELD
-407 ELLKTIEE
+407 SLLKTIDE
-415 NSKTEL
+415 NGKTEL

-438 GKDTTRLTYQYE
+438 GKDTTELTKQYE
-450 TERTKIILTEWK
+450 SERTKIILTEWR
-462 QSIEASKNL
+462 QATDASKNL
-471 LKEAADNDEEVLIL
+471 LKESAANEEEVLIL
-485 NTRFAQREVE
+485 NTRFAQREAE
-495 SAKQLVSTQQAL
+495 TAEQLVSTQQAL
-507 NEQYKESAKLTEE
+507 NEKYKESAKLTEE

-528 VGDVFGIAI
+528 VGDVFGMAI

-547 EILKKRYEKAVQEQ
+547 EVLKKRYEKSVKEQ
-561 ADFGKKDFMA
+561 SDFGKKDFMA
-571 QNDKDEIAKEAE
+571 QNNSDEIAKEAE
-583 LLALKVAK
+583 LLSLKVS
-591 QKELSDYKA
+591 L
-600 QIMADETLK
+600 M
-609 NNEKYELIAA
+609 NNEALS
-619 KEEELNNVIKS
+619 EEEKANLIKT
-630 KEQELWDFKQQNL
+630 KEQELFDFKQQNL

-650 DLTNEEKLALLKEYY
+650 DLTNEEKLALLNEYY
-665 DREKDMRDKNTQ
+665 SREKEMRDKAVE
-677 DAKDAAEKEREAF
+677 DAKEAAEKEREMY
-690 EKKYDAINRNIDVNV
+690 EHKYDAINNNIDANV

-717 IAQNIER
+717 ISQNIER
-724 TKDDEKT
+724 TMDDEKT
-731 TAKAAE
+731 TKEAAE

-776 TAANNTLA
+776 TAANNTLV
-784 LPPAIM
+784 LPPAIA

-817 AIGGYVSNVKSIK
+817 AIGGYVSNVKSIQ
-830 GEEGGGGAAAVAAP
+830 GQEGGGGAAAAVAAP

-864 EALNRPIW
+864 DALNRPIW
-872 VSVSDIERGLNSV
+872 VSVTDIERGLNSV

>member
-39 QWDATSQKL
+39 QWDATSEKL

-76 EKEYKSLYN
+76 EKEYRQLYN

-96 KPFGRQMAASLE
+96 NPFGRQMAASLE
-108 ELSTKLNDS
+108 ELSNKLNTS

-130 YTDSA
+130 YTESA
-135 IEAFGKMGIS
+135 VQAFGQMGIS
-145 VGGLQG
+145 IGGLQG
-151 PLKLANGSF
+151 PLKLANGSL
-160 KAFNKTL
+160 KAFNQTL
-167 MANPIVWILAA
+167 AANPIMWMIAA
-178 LKAIIGVFNKVKE
+178 LKVIIGLFNKVKD
-191 AIMSNEESQMAL
+191 AIAGNEESQMAL

-210 QPIIDAVKNGMD
+210 QPIIDGVNNAMD
-222 KLGQAVVKVIGWVAD
+222 KLGQTVVKVIGWVAD
-237 AFRKIREIKAAM
+237 AFRTIREIKAAM

-273 AKSKNEYVK
+273 AKSKNELTK

-292 SQNAEVRTLLDQAAG
+292 SQNAEVRTLLDQAAA
-307 TTNQKEKLDLLNQAK
+307 TTNQKEKLELLNQAK
-322 EIQNQITERNIALAE
+322 EIQQQITERNIALAE

-348 LTANDAE
+348 LTANDAT

-367 AQAKAEGAAKT
+367 AQARAEGAAKT
-378 KEMSAQIAALTKQT
+378 KEMSSQIASLTKQT

-397 KLKKEKEQLD
+397 KLKKEKERLD
-407 ELLKTIEE
+407 ELLKTIDE
-415 NSKTEL
+415 NGKTDL
-421 QKLEEKYRK
+421 QKLEEKYK
-430 EKALLEKY
+430 EEKALLEKY
-438 GKDTTRLTYQYE
+438 GKDTTKLTYQYE
-450 TERTKIILTEWK
+450 NERTKIKLTEWK
-462 QSIEASKNL
+462 QSLEASKNL
-471 LKEAADNDEEVLIL
+471 LKEAADNYEEVLSL
-485 NTRFAQREVE
+485 NTRFAKTELE
-495 SAKQLVSTQQAL
+495 SAEGLVSTQQAL
-507 NEQYKESAKLTEE
+507 NEKYKETANLTEE
-520 DIKNSWKT
+520 DIKKSWRS
-528 VGDVFGIAI
+528 VGDVFGAPID
-537 NSYEEALLML
+537 SYEGALLML
-547 EILKKRYEKAVQEQ
+547 EALKKRYEKAVQEQ
-561 ADFGKKDFMA
+561 AEFSKKNFITKN
-571 QNDKDEIAKEAE
+571 NDAEIAKEVE
-583 LLALKVAK
+583 LFDLKK
-591 QKELSDYKA
+591 SL
-600 QIMADETLK
+600 INDETLSE
-609 NNEKYELIAA
+609 EKKAELIKA
-619 KEEELNNVIKS
+619 

-643 LNELSLT
+643 LNELNLT

-665 DREKDMRDKNTQ
+665 SREKEMRDK
-677 DAKDAAEKEREAF
+677 AAEEEREAF

-717 IAQNIER
+717 ISQNIER

-737 KKKKQLI
+737 KKKKQLL

-753 SLLAIAGETASG
+753 SLMAIAGETASG

-776 TAANNTLA
+776 TAANNTLG

-817 AIGGYVSNVKSIK
+817 AVGGYVSNVKSIK
-830 GEEGGGGAAAVAAP
+830 GGEEGGAASAVAAP

-858 QTQEEE
+858 QTEEEE

-872 VSVSDIERGLNSV
+872 VSVSDIERGLNNV

>member
-39 QWDATSQKL
+39 QWDATSEKL

-76 EKEYKSLYN
+76 EKEYRQLYN

-96 KPFGRQMAASLE
+96 NPFGRQMAASLE
-108 ELSTKLNDS
+108 ELSNKLNAS

-130 YTDSA
+130 YTESA
-135 IEAFGKMGIS
+135 VQAFGQMGIS
-145 VGGLQG
+145 IGGLQG
-151 PLKLANGSF
+151 PLKLANGSL
-160 KAFNKTL
+160 KAFNQTL
-167 MANPIVWILAA
+167 AANPIMWIIAA
-178 LKAIIGVFNKVKE
+178 LKVLTGIFNKVKD
-191 AIMSNEESQMAL
+191 AIAGNEESQMAL

-210 QPIIDAVKNGMD
+210 QPIIDAVQNSMD

-237 AFRKIREIKAAM
+237 AFRTIREIGAAM
-249 TDFLGITDGETERV
+249 TDFLGITDGANAKI

-273 AKSKNEYVK
+273 AKSKNELTK

-292 SQNAEVRTLLDQAAG
+292 SQNAEVRTLLDQAAA
-307 TTNQKEKLDLLNQAK
+307 TTDQKEKLELLNQAK

-348 LTANDAE
+348 LTANDAA

-367 AQAKAEGAAKT
+367 AQARAEGAAKT
-378 KEMSAQIAALTKQT
+378 KEMSSQIAGLTKST
-392 DAYAE
+392 DTYTE
-397 KLKKEKEQLD
+397 KLKKEKEQLND
-407 ELLKTIEE
+407 LLKTIEE

-421 QKLEEKYRK
+421 QKLEEKYKK

-438 GKDTTRLTYQYE
+438 GKDTTKLTYQYE
-450 TERTKIILTEWK
+450 TERTKIKLTEWK

-471 LKEAADNDEEVLIL
+471 LIEAAKSEEEIL
-485 NTRFAQREVE
+485 FTKTRFAEMDVE
-495 SAKQLVSTQQAL
+495 SAEYLIGKNQENNKKYEETAT
-507 NEQYKESAKLTEE
+507 LTKE
-520 DIKNSWKT
+520 DIKRSWRD
-528 VGDVFGIAI
+528 VGDVFGMVI
-537 NSYEEALLML
+537 NSYGEALTML
-547 EILKKRYEKAVQEQ
+547 DILKKRYEKALQEQ
-561 ADFGKKDFMA
+561 SEFGKKDFMA
-571 QNDKDEIAKEAE
+571 QNNDAEIAKEAE
-583 LLALKVAK
+583 LAALKAS
-591 QKELSDYKA
+591 L
-600 QIMADETLK
+600 INDETLSE
-609 NNEKYELIAA
+609 EKKAELIKA
-619 KEEELNNVIKS
+619 

-643 LNELSLT
+643 LNELSLI
-650 DLTNEEKLALLKEYY
+650 DLTNEEKLALLNEYY
-665 DREKDMRDKNTQ
+665 SREKDMRDKAAE
-677 DAKDAAEKEREAF
+677 DAKEAAEKEREAF

-717 IAQNIER
+717 ISQNIER

-737 KKKKQLI
+737 KKKKQLL
-744 ALQKVQLAV
+744 ALQKAQLAV
-753 SLLAIAGETASG
+753 SLMAIAGETASG

-776 TAANNTLA
+776 TVANNTLG

-830 GEEGGGGAAAVAAP
+830 GGEEGGGAAAVAAP

-858 QTQEEE
+858 QTEEEE

-872 VSVSDIERGLNSV
+872 VSVTDIEQGLNNV

>member
-76 EKEYKSLYN
+76 EKQYKNLYN

-96 KPFGRQMAASLE
+96 SPFGKQMAASLE
-108 ELSTKLNDS
+108 QLSNKLNTS

-237 AFRKIREIKAAM
+237 AFRKIREIGAAM
-249 TDFLGITDGETERV
+249 TDFLGITDGANARV

-273 AKSKNEYVK
+273 AKSKNEYTK

-292 SQNAEVRTLLDQAAG
+292 SQNAEVRTLLDQAAA
-307 TTNQKEKLDLLNQAK
+307 TTNQKEKLELLNQAK

-367 AQAKAEGAAKT
+367 AQARAEGAAKT
-378 KEMSAQIAALTKQT
+378 KEMSSQIATLTKGT
-392 DAYAE
+392 DTYAE

-407 ELLKTIEE
+407 DLLKTIEE

-421 QKLEEKYRK
+421 QKLEEKYKK

-438 GKDTTRLTYQYE
+438 GKDTTELTKQYE
-450 TERTKIILTEWK
+450 AERTKIVLTEWK

-471 LKEAADNDEEVLIL
+471 LKESAANEEEVLIL
-485 NTRFAQREVE
+485 NTRFAQREAE
-495 SAKQLVSTQQAL
+495 TAEQLVSTQQAL
-507 NEQYKESAKLTEE
+507 NERYKESAKLTEQ

-528 VGDVFGIAI
+528 VGDVFGMSI

-571 QNDKDEIAKEAE
+571 QNNSAEIAKEAE
-583 LLALKVAK
+583 LLALKVS
-591 QKELSDYKA
+591 L
-600 QIMADETLK
+600 MNDETLS
-609 NNEKYELIAA
+609 
-619 KEEELNNVIKS
+619 EEEKANLIKA

-643 LNELSLT
+643 LNELALI
-650 DLTNEEKLALLKEYY
+650 DLTNEEKLALLNEYY
-665 DREKDMRDKNTQ
+665 AREKELRDKAAE
-677 DAKDAAEKEREAF
+677 DAKEAY
-690 EKKYDAINRNIDVNV
+690 EKKYDAITNNIDANV

-717 IAQNIER
+717 ISQNIEL
-724 TKDDEKT
+724 TMDDEKT
-731 TAKAAE
+731 TKEAAE

-776 TAANNTLA
+776 TAANNTLVA
-784 LPPAIM
+784 PPAIA

-830 GEEGGGGAAAVAAP
+830 GEEGGGAAAVAAP

-872 VSVSDIERGLNSV
+872 VSVSDIERGLNNV

>member
-39 QWDATSQKL
+39 QWDATSEKL

-62 KVETQAAAD
+62 KVETQAAKD

-76 EKEYKSLYN
+76 EKEYKNLYN

-96 KPFGRQMAASLE
+96 NPFGRQMAASLE
-108 ELSTKLNDS
+108 QLSTKLNDS

-130 YTDSA
+130 YADSA
-135 IEAFGKMGIS
+135 IEAFGQMGIS
-145 VGGLQG
+145 IGGLQG

-160 KAFNKTL
+160 NAFNKTL
-167 MANPIVWILAA
+167 MANPLVWIIAA

-191 AIMSNEESQMAL
+191 AIAGNEESQMAL

-210 QPIIDAVKNGMD
+210 QPIIDAVQNSMD
-222 KLGQAVVKVIGWVAD
+222 KLGQVVVKVIGWLAD
-237 AFRKIREIKAAM
+237 AFRKVREIGAAV
-249 TDFLGITDGETERV
+249 TDFLGITDDANAKI

-292 SQNAEVRTLLDQAAG
+292 SQDAELKTLMDQAAA
-307 TTNQKEKLDLLNQAK
+307 TTDQKEKLELLNKAK

-348 LTANDAE
+348 LTANDAA

-378 KEMSAQIAALTKQT
+378 KEMSSQIAGLTKST
-392 DAYAE
+392 DTYTE

-421 QKLEEKYRK
+421 QKLEDKYRK

-438 GKDTTRLTYQYE
+438 EKDTTELTKQYE
-450 TERTKIILTEWK
+450 AEKTKIVLNEWR
-462 QSIEASKNL
+462 QATDASKKL
-471 LKEAADNDEEVLIL
+471 LIDAADSEEEVLFTQ
-485 NTRFAQREVE
+485 TRFAEREVE
-495 SAKQLVSTQQAL
+495 AAEDLINKTKKA
-507 NEQYKESAKLTEE
+507 NKELEESGKLTED

-528 VGDVFGIAI
+528 VGDTFGMAI
-537 NSYEEALLML
+537 NSYEEALKML
-547 EILKKRYEKAVQEQ
+547 DILKKRYDKSVKEQ
-561 ADFGKKDFMA
+561 SDFGKKDFMA
-571 QNDKDEIAKEAE
+571 QNNSDEIAKEAE
-583 LLALKVAK
+583 LLTLKVS
-591 QKELSDYKA
+591 L
-600 QIMADETLK
+600 M
-609 NNEKYELIAA
+609 NNETIS
-619 KEEELNNVIKS
+619 EEEKANLIKA

-650 DLTNEEKLALLKEYY
+650 DLTNEEKLALLNEYY
-665 DREKDMRDKNTQ
+665 SREKEMRDKAVEDT
-677 DAKDAAEKEREAF
+677 KEAAEKEREMY
-690 EKKYDAINRNIDVNV
+690 ERKYDAINNNIDANV

-717 IAQNIER
+717 ISQNIER
-724 TKDDEKT
+724 TMDDEKT

-753 SLLAIAGETASG
+753 SLLAIAGETAGG
-765 IMSLWKAYAGK
+765 IMSLWRAYAGK
-776 TAANNTLA
+776 TAANNTLVF
-784 LPPAIM
+784 PPAIA

-830 GEEGGGGAAAVAAP
+830 GGEEGGGAAAVAAP

-858 QTQEEE
+858 QTEEEE

-872 VSVSDIERGLNSV
+872 VSVSDIERGLNNV

>member
-62 KVETQAAAD
+62 KVETQAAKD

-76 EKEYKSLYN
+76 EKEYKNLYN

-96 KPFGRQMAASLE
+96 KPFGKNMAASLE
-108 ELSTKLNDS
+108 ELSNKLNTS

-237 AFRKIREIKAAM
+237 AFRKIREIGAAM
-249 TDFLGITDGETERV
+249 TDFLGITDGANARV

-273 AKSKNEYVK
+273 ARSKNEYTK

-292 SQNAEVRTLLDQAAG
+292 SQNAEVRTLLDQAAA
-307 TTNQKEKLDLLNQAK
+307 TTDQKEKLDLLNQAK

-367 AQAKAEGAAKT
+367 AQARAEGAAKT
-378 KEMSAQIAALTKQT
+378 KEMSSQIATLTKGT
-392 DAYAE
+392 DTYAE

-421 QKLEEKYRK
+421 QKLEEKYVK
-430 EKALLEKY
+430 EKALLDKY
-438 GKDTTRLTYQYE
+438 GKDTTELTKQYE
-450 TERTKIILTEWK
+450 SEKTKMVLNEWR
-462 QSIEASKNL
+462 QATDASKNL
-471 LKEAADNDEEVLIL
+471 LIDAADSEEEVLSIQ
-485 NTRFAQREVE
+485 TEFAQREVE
-495 SAKQLVSTQQAL
+495 TAEKLINDQKEANKLL
-507 NEQYKESAKLTEE
+507 KESGKLTEE

-528 VGDVFGIAI
+528 IGDTFGMTI
-537 NSYEEALLML
+537 NSYEEALTML
-547 EILKKRYEKAVQEQ
+547 DVLKKRYEKSAQEQ
-561 ADFGKKDFMA
+561 SELGKKDFMA
-571 QNDKDEIAKEAE
+571 QNNSDEIAKEAE
-583 LLALKVAK
+583 LLALKVS
-591 QKELSDYKA
+591 L
-600 QIMADETLK
+600 MNDETLSE
-609 NNEKYELIAA
+609 EKKAELIKA
-619 KEEELNNVIKS
+619 

-643 LNELSLT
+643 LNELALT
-650 DLTNEEKLALLKEYY
+650 DLTNEEKLALLNEYY
-665 DREKDMRDKNTQ
+665 SREKEMRDKAAE
-677 DAKDAAEKEREAF
+677 DAKEAAKKEREAF
-690 EKKYDAINRNIDVNV
+690 EKKYDAINRNIDANV
-705 GLLDSIGALSDA
+705 GLLDSIGALSNA

-731 TAKAAE
+731 TAKSAE

-753 SLLAIAGETASG
+753 SLMAIAGETASG

-776 TAANNTLA
+776 TATNNTLG

-790 AANAVDLASTIA
+790 AANAIDLASTIT

-830 GEEGGGGAAAVAAP
+830 GGEEGGGAAAAAVAAP

-858 QTQEEE
+858 QTEEEE

-872 VSVSDIERGLNSV
+872 VSVSDIERGLNNV

>member
-76 EKEYKSLYN
+76 EKEYRQLYN

-96 KPFGRQMAASLE
+96 NPFGRQMAASLE
-108 ELSTKLNDS
+108 ELSNKLNTS

-130 YTDSA
+130 YTESA
-135 IEAFGKMGIS
+135 VQAFGQMGIS
-145 VGGLQG
+145 IGGLQG
-151 PLKLANGSF
+151 PLKLANGSL
-160 KAFNKTL
+160 KAFNQTL
-167 MANPIVWILAA
+167 AANPIMWIIAA
-178 LKAIIGVFNKVKE
+178 LKVLTGIFNKVKD
-191 AIMSNEESQMAL
+191 AIAGNEESQMAL

-210 QPIIDAVKNGMD
+210 QPIIDAVQNSMD
-222 KLGQAVVKVIGWVAD
+222 KLGQTVVKVIGWLAD
-237 AFRKIREIKAAM
+237 AFRKIREIGGAI
-249 TDFLGITDGETERV
+249 TDFLGITDGANAKI
-263 KEQNKLYQDL
+263 KEQNKLYKDL
-273 AKSKNEYVK
+273 AKSKNELTK
-282 AQREATKLNA
+282 AQREAAKLNA
-292 SQNAEVRTLLDQAAG
+292 SQNAEVRTLLDQAAA
-307 TTNQKEKLDLLNQAK
+307 TTDQKEKLELLNQAK

-337 ENLRILQTEAS
+337 ENLRIIQTEAS
-348 LTANDAE
+348 LTANDAA

-367 AQAKAEGAAKT
+367 AQARAEGAAKT
-378 KEMSAQIAALTKQT
+378 KEMSSQIATLTKGT
-392 DAYAE
+392 DTYTE
-397 KLKKEKEQLD
+397 KLKKEKEQLND
-407 ELLKTIEE
+407 LLKTIDE

-421 QKLEEKYRK
+421 QKLEEKYKK

-438 GKDTTRLTYQYE
+438 GKDTTELTKQYE
-450 TERTKIILTEWK
+450 VERTKIKLTEWT
-462 QSIEASKNL
+462 QAIGASRDLLIEAANS
-471 LKEAADNDEEVLIL
+471 EDEIL
-485 NTRFAQREVE
+485 FTKTRFADEDVKKAE
-495 SAKQLVSTQQAL
+495 
-507 NEQYKESAKLTEE
+507 KLIEDKKKLIEE
-520 DIKNSWKT
+520 GLQNHKLY
-528 VGDVFGIAI
+528 VGDIRDIWRSVGDEFGMVI
-537 NSYEEALLML
+537 NTDDEAEKML
-547 EILKKRYEKAVQEQ
+547 KILKKRYDKAKQEQ
-561 ADFGKKDFMA
+561 AEFRKKDFMA
-571 QNDKDEIAKEAE
+571 QNNDAEIAKEAE
-583 LLALKVAK
+583 LLDLKVS
-591 QKELSDYKA
+591 L
-600 QIMADETLK
+600 MNDETLSE
-609 NNEKYELIAA
+609 EKKAELIKA
-619 KEEELNNVIKS
+619 KE
-630 KEQELWDFKQQNL
+630 KEIFDFKQQNL
-643 LNELSLT
+643 LNELDLT
-650 DLTNEEKLALLKEYY
+650 DLTNEEKLALLNEYY
-665 DREKDMRDKNTQ
+665 TREKEMRDKAAE
-677 DAKDAAEKEREAF
+677 DAKEAY

-717 IAQNIER
+717 ISQNIEL

-744 ALQKVQLAV
+744 ALQKAQLAV
-753 SLLAIAGETASG
+753 SLMAIAGETASG

-776 TAANNTLA
+776 TVANNTLVA
-784 LPPAIM
+784 PPAIA

-817 AIGGYVSNVKSIK
+817 AVGGYVSNVKSIK
-830 GEEGGGGAAAVAAP
+830 GGEEGGAAAVAAP

-858 QTQEEE
+858 QTEEEE

-872 VSVSDIERGLNSV
+872 VSVSDIERGLNNV

>member
-39 QWDATSQKL
+39 QWDATSEKL

-62 KVETQAAAD
+62 KVETQAAKD

-76 EKEYKSLYN
+76 EKEYRQLYN

-96 KPFGRQMAASLE
+96 SPFGRQMAASLE
-108 ELSTKLNDS
+108 ELSNKLNAS

-130 YTDSA
+130 YTESA
-135 IEAFGKMGIS
+135 VQAFGQMGIS
-145 VGGLQG
+145 IGGLQG
-151 PLKLANGSF
+151 PLKLANGSL
-160 KAFNKTL
+160 KAFNQTL
-167 MANPIVWILAA
+167 AANPIMWMIAA
-178 LKAIIGVFNKVKE
+178 LKVIIGLFNKVKD
-191 AIMSNEESQMAL
+191 AIAGNEESQMAL

-210 QPIIDAVKNGMD
+210 QPIIDGVNNAMD
-222 KLGQAVVKVIGWVAD
+222 KLGQTVVKVIGWVAD

-263 KEQNKLYQDL
+263 KEQNKLYKDL
-273 AKSKNEYVK
+273 AKSKNELTK

-292 SQNAEVRTLLDQAAG
+292 SQNAEVRTLLDQAAA
-307 TTNQKEKLDLLNQAK
+307 TTDQKEKLDLLNQAK

-337 ENLRILQTEAS
+337 ENLRIIQTEAS
-348 LTANDAE
+348 LTANDAA

-367 AQAKAEGAAKT
+367 AQARAEGAAKT
-378 KEMSAQIAALTKQT
+378 KEMSSQIAALTKQT

-407 ELLKTIEE
+407 ELLKNIDE
-415 NSKTEL
+415 NGKTDL
-421 QKLEEKYRK
+421 QKLEEKYKK

-438 GKDTTRLTYQYE
+438 GKDTTKLTYQYE
-450 TERTKIILTEWK
+450 TERTNIKLTEWK
-462 QSIEASKNL
+462 QSLEASKNL
-471 LKEAADNDEEVLIL
+471 LKEAADNYEEVLSL
-485 NTRFAQREVE
+485 NTMFAERELE
-495 SAKQLVSTQQAL
+495 SAKDLVSIQQAL
-507 NEQYKESAKLTEE
+507 NETYKETAELTEE
-520 DIKNSWKT
+520 DIKKSWRT
-528 VGDVFGIAI
+528 VGDVFGMVT
-537 NSYEEALLML
+537 NSYEDALLML
-547 EILKKRYEKAVQEQ
+547 NALEKRYNKAKQEQ
-561 ADFGKKDFMA
+561 KEFSKKDFITKN
-571 QNDKDEIAKEAE
+571 NDAEIAKEVE
-583 LLALKVAK
+583 LLDLKK
-591 QKELSDYKA
+591 SL
-600 QIMADETLK
+600 MNDETLSE
-609 NNEKYELIAA
+609 EKKAELIKA
-619 KEEELNNVIKS
+619 KEKELF
-630 KEQELWDFKQQNL
+630 DFKQQNL
-643 LNELSLT
+643 LNELDLT
-650 DLTNEEKLALLKEYY
+650 NLTNEEKLALLKEYY
-665 DREKDMRDKNTQ
+665 DREKDMRDKAAE
-677 DAKDAAEKEREAF
+677 DAKEAAEKEREAF

-717 IAQNIER
+717 ISQNIER

-737 KKKKQLI
+737 KKKKQLM
-744 ALQKVQLAV
+744 ALQKAQLAV
-753 SLLAIAGETASG
+753 SLMAIAGETASG

-776 TAANNTLA
+776 TAANNTLVA
-784 LPPAIM
+784 PPAIA

-817 AIGGYVSNVKSIK
+817 AIGGYVSNTKSIK
-830 GEEGGGGAAAVAAP
+830 GGEEGGGAAAVAAP

-858 QTQEEE
+858 QTEEEE

-872 VSVSDIERGLNSV
+872 VSVSDIERGLNNV

>member
-76 EKEYKSLYN
+76 EKQYKSLYN

-96 KPFGRQMAASLE
+96 SPFGKQMAASLE
-108 ELSTKLNDS
+108 QLSTKLNDS

-167 MANPIVWILAA
+167 AANPIVWIIAA
-178 LKAIIGVFNKVKE
+178 LKTIIGVFNKVKD
-191 AIMSNEESQMAL
+191 AIAGNEESQMAL

-210 QPIIDAVKNGMD
+210 QPIIDAVQNSMD

-237 AFRKIREIKAAM
+237 AFRKIREIGAAM
-249 TDFLGITDGETERV
+249 TDFLGITDGANAKI

-273 AKSKNEYVK
+273 AKSKNELTK

-292 SQNAEVRTLLDQAAG
+292 SQNAEVRTLLDQAAA
-307 TTNQKEKLDLLNQAK
+307 TTDQKEKLELLNQAK

-348 LTANDAE
+348 LTANDAA

-378 KEMSAQIAALTKQT
+378 KEMSSQIASLTKST
-392 DAYAE
+392 DTYAE

-407 ELLKTIEE
+407 NLLKTIDE

-421 QKLEEKYRK
+421 QKLEEKYKK

-438 GKDTTRLTYQYE
+438 GKDTTELTKQYE
-450 TERTKIILTEWK
+450 AERTKIILTEWK
-462 QSIEASKNL
+462 QSMGASRDLLIEAANS
-471 LKEAADNDEEVLIL
+471 EDEIL
-485 NTRFAQREVE
+485 FTKTRFAEEDVKAAEKRIEEKRKLIKEGTDNYEYTVE
-495 SAKQLVSTQQAL
+495 DIRNIWRSVGDEFGMVI
-507 NEQYKESAKLTEE
+507 NTEE
-520 DIKNSWKT
+520 D
-528 VGDVFGIAI
+528 
-537 NSYEEALLML
+537 ALTML
-547 EILKKRYEKAVQEQ
+547 DILKKRYEKAKQEQ
-561 ADFGKKDFMA
+561 TDFRKKDFMA
-571 QNDKDEIAKEAE
+571 QNNDDEIAKEAE
-583 LLALKVAK
+583 LVALKVS
-591 QKELSDYKA
+591 L
-600 QIMADETLK
+600 MNDETLS
-609 NNEKYELIAA
+609 
-619 KEEELNNVIKS
+619 EEEKANLIKA

-650 DLTNEEKLALLKEYY
+650 DLTNEEKLALLNEYY
-665 DREKDMRDKNTQ
+665 TREKEMRDKNTQ

-690 EKKYDAINRNIDVNV
+690 EKKYDSINRNIDANV
-705 GLLDSIGALSDA
+705 GLLDSIGSLSDA

-724 TKDDEKT
+724 TMEDEET
-731 TAKAAE
+731 TSKSAE
-737 KKKKQLI
+737 KKKKQLL

-776 TAANNTLA
+776 TAANNTLVA
-784 LPPAIM
+784 PPAIA
-790 AANAVDLASTIA
+790 AANAVDLASTIT

-830 GEEGGGGAAAVAAP
+830 GGEEGGAASAVAAP

-858 QTQEEE
+858 QTEEEE

-872 VSVSDIERGLNSV
+872 VSVTDIERGLNNA

>member
-39 QWDATSQKL
+39 QWDATSEKL

-76 EKEYKSLYN
+76 EKEYRQLYN

-96 KPFGRQMAASLE
+96 NPFGRQMAASLE
-108 ELSTKLNDS
+108 ELSNKLNAS

-130 YTDSA
+130 YTESA
-135 IEAFGKMGIS
+135 VQAFGEMGIS
-145 VGGLQG
+145 IGGLQG
-151 PLKLANGSF
+151 PLKLANGSL
-160 KAFNKTL
+160 KAFNQTL
-167 MANPIVWILAA
+167 AANPIMWIIAA
-178 LKAIIGVFNKVKE
+178 LKVLTGIFNKVKD
-191 AIMSNEESQMAL
+191 AIAGNEESQMAL

-210 QPIIDAVKNGMD
+210 QPIIDGVNNAMD
-222 KLGQAVVKVIGWVAD
+222 KLGQTVVKVIGWVAD
-237 AFRKIREIKAAM
+237 AFRTIREIKAAM

-273 AKSKNEYVK
+273 AKSKNELTK

-292 SQNAEVRTLLDQAAG
+292 SQNAEVRTLLDQAAA
-307 TTNQKEKLDLLNQAK
+307 TTDQKEKLELLNQAK

-348 LTANDAE
+348 LTANDAA

-378 KEMSAQIAALTKQT
+378 KEMSSQIASLTKQT
-392 DAYAE
+392 DAYTE

-407 ELLKTIEE
+407 SLLKTINE

-421 QKLEEKYRK
+421 QKLEEKYAK
-430 EKALLEKY
+430 DKALLEKY
-438 GKDTTRLTYQYE
+438 GKDTTELTKQYE
-450 TERTKIILTEWK
+450 SEKAKIVLSEWR
-462 QSIEASKNL
+462 QATDASKNL
-471 LKEAADNDEEVLIL
+471 LIEAADSEEEVLSIQ
-485 NTRFAQREVE
+485 TEFAEREMKTAE
-495 SAKQLVSTQQAL
+495 KLINDQKEANKLL
-507 NEQYKESAKLTEE
+507 KESGKLTEE

-528 VGDVFGIAI
+528 VGDTFGMAI
-537 NSYEEALLML
+537 NSYEDALKML
-547 EILKKRYEKAVQEQ
+547 DILKKRYEKAVQEQ
-561 ADFGKKDFMA
+561 ADSGKKDFMA
-571 QNDKDEIAKEAE
+571 QNKSDETAKEAE
-583 LLALKVAK
+583 LLGLKVS
-591 QKELSDYKA
+591 L
-600 QIMADETLK
+600 MNNETLS
-609 NNEKYELIAA
+609 
-619 KEEELNNVIKS
+619 EEEKANLIKA
-630 KEQELWDFKQQNL
+630 KEQEIWDFKQQNL
-643 LNELSLT
+643 LNELALT

-665 DREKDMRDKNTQ
+665 DREKDMRDKAAE
-677 DAKDAAEKEREAF
+677 DAKEAAEKEREAF

-717 IAQNIER
+717 ISQNIER

-737 KKKKQLI
+737 KKKKQLL

-753 SLLAIAGETASG
+753 SLMAIAGETASG

-776 TAANNTLA
+776 TAANNTLG

-817 AIGGYVSNVKSIK
+817 AVGGYVSNVKSIK
-830 GEEGGGGAAAVAAP
+830 GGEEGGAAAAVAAP

-858 QTQEEE
+858 QTEEEE

-872 VSVSDIERGLNSV
+872 VSVTDIERGLNNV

>member
-12 TINSTKELREEIKRL
+12 TIHSTKELREEIKRL

-62 KVETQAAAD
+62 KVETQAAKD

-76 EKEYKSLYN
+76 EKQYKNLYN

-96 KPFGRQMAASLE
+96 NPFGRKMAADLE
-108 ELSTKLNDS
+108 ELSTKLNTS

-237 AFRKIREIKAAM
+237 AFRKIREIGAAM
-249 TDFLGITDGETERV
+249 TDFLGITDGANAKV

-273 AKSKNEYVK
+273 AKSKNEYTK

-292 SQNAEVRTLLDQAAG
+292 SQNAEVRTLLDQAAAS
-307 TTNQKEKLDLLNQAK
+307 TNQKEKLDLLNQAK

-367 AQAKAEGAAKT
+367 AQARAEGAAKT
-378 KEMSAQIAALTKQT
+378 KEMSSQIATLTKGT
-392 DAYAE
+392 DTYAE

-407 ELLKTIEE
+407 ELLKTINE

-421 QKLEEKYRK
+421 QKLEEKYAK
-430 EKALLEKY
+430 EKALLDKY
-438 GKDTTRLTYQYE
+438 GKDTTELTKQYE
-450 TERTKIILTEWK
+450 AERTKIVLTEWK

-471 LKEAADNDEEVLIL
+471 LKESAANEEEVLIL
-485 NTRFAQREVE
+485 NTRFAQREAE
-495 SAKQLVSTQQAL
+495 TAEQLVRTQQAL
-507 NEQYKESAKLTEE
+507 NVKYKESAKLTEQ

-528 VGDVFGIAI
+528 VGDVFGMSI

-561 ADFGKKDFMA
+561 ADFSKKDFMA
-571 QNDKDEIAKEAE
+571 QNNSDEIAKEAE
-583 LLALKVAK
+583 LLALKVS
-591 QKELSDYKA
+591 L
-600 QIMADETLK
+600 MNDETISE
-609 NNEKYELIAA
+609 EKKAELIKA
-619 KEEELNNVIKS
+619 

-643 LNELSLT
+643 LNELALT
-650 DLTNEEKLALLKEYY
+650 DLTNEEKLALLNEYY
-665 DREKDMRDKNTQ
+665 SREKEMRDKDAE
-677 DAKDAAEKEREAF
+677 DAKEAF
-690 EKKYDAINRNIDVNV
+690 EKKYDSINKNIDANV

-717 IAQNIER
+717 ISQNIER
-724 TKDDEKT
+724 TMDDEKT
-731 TAKAAE
+731 TKEAAE

-776 TAANNTLA
+776 TAANNTLVA
-784 LPPAIM
+784 PPAIA

-872 VSVSDIERGLNSV
+872 VSVSDIERGLNNV

>member
-27 QDELVKTEAGTA
+27 QDELVKTEAGTE

-48 VAAQERLTSVTKAN
+48 IAAQERLTSVTKAN
-62 KVETQAAAD
+62 KVETQAAKD
-71 SIAGM
+71 SIVGM
-76 EKEYKSLYN
+76 EKEYKNLYN

-108 ELSTKLNDS
+108 ELSTKLNNS

-151 PLKLANGSF
+151 PLKLANGGF

-167 MANPIVWILAA
+167 MANPIVWIIAA
-178 LKAIIGVFNKVKE
+178 LKTIIGVFNKVKD
-191 AIMSNEESQMAL
+191 AIAGNEESQMAL

-210 QPIIDAVKNGMD
+210 QPIIDGVQNAMD
-222 KLGQAVVKVIGWVAD
+222 KLGQTVVKVIGWLGD
-237 AFRKIREIKAAM
+237 AFRKVREIGAAV
-249 TDFLGITDGETERV
+249 TDFLGITDGANKKV

-273 AKSKNEYVK
+273 AKSKNEYTK

-292 SQNAEVRTLLDQAAG
+292 SQNAEVRTLLDQAAAS
-307 TTNQKEKLDLLNQAK
+307 TDQKEKLELLNQAK
-322 EIQNQITERNIALAE
+322 EKQQQITERNIALAE

-348 LTANDAE
+348 LTSNDAE

-378 KEMSAQIAALTKQT
+378 KMMSSQIASLTKST
-392 DAYAE
+392 DTYNE

-407 ELLKTIEE
+407 GLLKTINE

-421 QKLEEKYRK
+421 QKLEDKYTK
-430 EKALLEKY
+430 EKTLLEKY
-438 GKDTTRLTYQYE
+438 GKDTTELTRQYE
-450 TERTKIILTEWK
+450 AERTKIILDEQKRAT
-462 QSIEASKNL
+462 EASRKL
-471 LKEAADNDEEVLIL
+471 LIDAADSEEELL
-485 NTRFAQREVE
+485 FTKTRFAQIDMMNAEKLIN
-495 SAKQLVSTQQAL
+495 KQKEK
-507 NEQYKESAKLTEE
+507 NEQLKESGKLTEE
-520 DIKNSWKT
+520 DAKNSWKAI
-528 VGDVFGIAI
+528 GDTFGMAI
-537 NSYEEALLML
+537 NSYEEALTML
-547 EILKKRYEKAVQEQ
+547 DILKKRYEKAVQEQ
-561 ADFGKKDFMA
+561 SDFGKKDFMA
-571 QNDKDEIAKEAE
+571 QNNDAEIAKEVE
-583 LLALKVAK
+583 LATLKAS
-591 QKELSDYKA
+591 L
-600 QIMADETLK
+600 INDETLS
-609 NNEKYELIAA
+609 
-619 KEEELNNVIKS
+619 EEEKANLIKA

-650 DLTNEEKLALLKEYY
+650 DLTNEEKLALLNEYY
-665 DREKDMRDKNTQ
+665 AREKEARDKAAE
-677 DAKDAAEKEREAF
+677 DAKKAAEKEREAF
-690 EKKYDAINRNIDVNV
+690 EKKYDAINRNIDANV
-705 GLLDSIGALSDA
+705 GLLDSIGAISDA
-717 IAQNIER
+717 ISQNIER
-724 TKDDEKT
+724 TMEDEET
-731 TAKAAE
+731 TSKSAE
-737 KKKKQLI
+737 KKKKQLV

-765 IMSLWKAYAGK
+765 IMGLWKAYAGK
-776 TAANNTLA
+776 TAANNTLVA
-784 LPPAIM
+784 PPAIA
-790 AANAVDLASTIA
+790 AANAVDLASTIS

-817 AIGGYVSNVKSIK
+817 AIGGYISNVKSIQ
-830 GEEGGGGAAAVAAP
+830 GQESGGGGAAAAVAAP

-864 EALNRPIW
+864 DSLNKPIW
-872 VSVSDIERGLNSV
+872 VSVSDIERALNRV

>member
-76 EKEYKSLYN
+76 EKEYKNLYN

-108 ELSTKLNDS
+108 ELSNKLNTS

-145 VGGLQG
+145 ISGLQG
-151 PLKLANGSF
+151 PLRLANGSF
-160 KAFNKTL
+160 NAFNKTL
-167 MANPIVWILAA
+167 MANPIVWIIAA
-178 LKAIIGVFNKVKE
+178 LKTLIGVFNKVKD
-191 AIMSNEESQMAL
+191 AIAGNEESQMAL

-210 QPIIDAVKNGMD
+210 QPIIDGVQNAMD
-222 KLGQAVVKVIGWVAD
+222 KLGQVVVKVIGWLAD
-237 AFRKIREIKAAM
+237 AFRKVREIGAAV
-249 TDFLGITDGETERV
+249 TDFLGITDGANAKI

-273 AKSKNEYVK
+273 AKSKNEYTK

-292 SQNAEVRTLLDQAAG
+292 SQNAELKTLLDQAAAS
-307 TTNQKEKLDLLNQAK
+307 TNQKEKLELLNQAK

-348 LTANDAE
+348 LTSNDAE

-378 KEMSAQIAALTKQT
+378 KEMSSQIASLTKST
-392 DAYAE
+392 DTYTE
-397 KLKKEKEQLD
+397 KIKKEKEQLD
-407 ELLKTIEE
+407 GLLKTIDE

-421 QKLEEKYRK
+421 QKLEEKYVK
-430 EKALLEKY
+430 EKALLDKY
-438 GKDTTRLTYQYE
+438 GKDTTELTKQYE
-450 TERTKIILTEWK
+450 SEKTKIVLSEWR
-462 QSIEASKNL
+462 QATDASKNL
-471 LKEAADNDEEVLIL
+471 LIEAADSEEEVLSIQ
-485 NTRFAQREVE
+485 TEFAQREVE
-495 SAKQLVSTQQAL
+495 TAEDLIKKQKEK
-507 NEQYKESAKLTEE
+507 NEQLKESGKLTEE
-520 DIKNSWKT
+520 DIKNSWKA
-528 VGDVFGIAI
+528 VGDTFGMAI
-537 NSYEEALLML
+537 NSYEEALTML
-547 EILKKRYEKAVQEQ
+547 DILKKRYDKSVQEQ
-561 ADFGKKDFMA
+561 ADFSKKDFMA
-571 QNDKDEIAKEAE
+571 QNNNDEIAKEAE
-583 LLALKVAK
+583 LVALKVS
-591 QKELSDYKA
+591 L
-600 QIMADETLK
+600 MNDETISE
-609 NNEKYELIAA
+609 EKKAELIKA
-619 KEEELNNVIKS
+619 
-630 KEQELWDFKQQNL
+630 KEQELFDFKQQNI
-643 LNELSLT
+643 LNELTLT
-650 DLTNEEKLALLKEYY
+650 DLTNEEKLALLNEYY
-665 DREKDMRDKNTQ
+665 GREKELRDKAAE
-677 DAKDAAEKEREAF
+677 DAKEAAEKETEAY
-690 EKKYDAINRNIDVNV
+690 EKKYDSINKNIDANV
-705 GLLDSIGALSDA
+705 GVLDSIGALSNA
-717 IAQNIER
+717 ISQNIER
-724 TKDDEKT
+724 TMEDEKT
-731 TAKAAE
+731 TKEAAE

-765 IMSLWKAYAGK
+765 IMSLWKAYSGK
-776 TAANNTLA
+776 KAANNTLV
-784 LPPAIM
+784 LPPAIA

-830 GEEGGGGAAAVAAP
+830 GEEGGGGGAAAAVAAP

-864 EALNRPIW
+864 DALNRPIW

>member
-76 EKEYKSLYN
+76 EKQYKSLYN

-96 KPFGRQMAASLE
+96 SPFGKQMAASLE
-108 ELSTKLNDS
+108 QLSTKLNDS

-167 MANPIVWILAA
+167 AANPIVWIIAA
-178 LKAIIGVFNKVKE
+178 LKTIIGVFNKVKD
-191 AIMSNEESQMAL
+191 AIAGNEESQMAL

-210 QPIIDAVKNGMD
+210 QPIIDAVQNSMD

-237 AFRKIREIKAAM
+237 AFRKIREIGAAM
-249 TDFLGITDGETERV
+249 TDFLGITDGANAKI

-273 AKSKNEYVK
+273 AKSKNELTK

-292 SQNAEVRTLLDQAAG
+292 SQNAEVRTLLDQAAA
-307 TTNQKEKLDLLNQAK
+307 TTDQKEKLELLNQAK

-348 LTANDAE
+348 LTANDAA

-378 KEMSAQIAALTKQT
+378 KEMSSQIASLTKQT

-407 ELLKTIEE
+407 NLLKTIDE

-421 QKLEEKYRK
+421 QKLEEKYKK

-438 GKDTTRLTYQYE
+438 GKDTTELTKQYE
-450 TERTKIILTEWK
+450 AERTKIILTEWK
-462 QSIEASKNL
+462 QSMGASRDLLIEAANS
-471 LKEAADNDEEVLIL
+471 EDEIL
-485 NTRFAQREVE
+485 FTKTRFAEEDVKAAEKRIEEKRKLIKEGTDNYEYTVE
-495 SAKQLVSTQQAL
+495 DIRNIWRSVGDEFGMVI
-507 NEQYKESAKLTEE
+507 NTEE
-520 DIKNSWKT
+520 D
-528 VGDVFGIAI
+528 
-537 NSYEEALLML
+537 ALTML
-547 EILKKRYEKAVQEQ
+547 DILKKRYEKAKQEQ
-561 ADFGKKDFMA
+561 TDFRKKDFMA
-571 QNDKDEIAKEAE
+571 QNNDDEIAKEAE
-583 LLALKVAK
+583 LVALKVS
-591 QKELSDYKA
+591 L
-600 QIMADETLK
+600 MNDETLS
-609 NNEKYELIAA
+609 
-619 KEEELNNVIKS
+619 EEEKANLIKA

-650 DLTNEEKLALLKEYY
+650 DLTNEEKLALLNEYY
-665 DREKDMRDKNTQ
+665 TREKEMRDKNTQ

-690 EKKYDAINRNIDVNV
+690 EKKYDSINRNIDANV
-705 GLLDSIGALSDA
+705 GLLDSIGSLSDA

-724 TKDDEKT
+724 TMEDEET
-731 TAKAAE
+731 TSKSAE
-737 KKKKQLI
+737 KKKKQLL

-776 TAANNTLA
+776 TAANNTLVA
-784 LPPAIM
+784 PPAIA
-790 AANAVDLASTIA
+790 AANAVDLASTIT

-830 GEEGGGGAAAVAAP
+830 GGEEGGAASAVAAP

-858 QTQEEE
+858 QTEEEE

-872 VSVSDIERGLNSV
+872 VSVTDIERGLNNA

>member
-76 EKEYKSLYN
+76 EKQYKNLYN

-96 KPFGRQMAASLE
+96 SPFGKQMAASLE
-108 ELSTKLNDS
+108 ELSNKLNTS

-145 VGGLQG
+145 IGGLQG
-151 PLKLANGSF
+151 PLKLANGGF
-160 KAFNKTL
+160 KAFNQTL
-167 MANPIVWILAA
+167 KANPIIWIIGA
-178 LKAIIGVFNKVKE
+178 LKALIGLLNKAKD
-191 AIMSNEESQMAL
+191 AIAGNEESQMAL

-210 QPIIDAVKNGMD
+210 QPIIDAVKNSMD
-222 KLGQAVVKVIGWVAD
+222 SLGQTVVKVIGWLGD
-237 AFRKIREIKAAM
+237 AFRKIREIGAAV
-249 TDFLGITDGETERV
+249 TDFLGITDGANAKV

-273 AKSKNEYVK
+273 ARSKNEYTK

-292 SQNAEVRTLLDQAAG
+292 SQNAEVRTLLDQAAAS
-307 TTNQKEKLDLLNQAK
+307 TNQKEKLDLLNQAK
-322 EIQNQITERNIALAE
+322 EIQQQITERNIALAE

-348 LTANDAE
+348 LTANDAA

-378 KEMSAQIAALTKQT
+378 KEMSSQIATLTKST
-392 DAYAE
+392 DTYTE

-407 ELLKTIEE
+407 GLLKTINE

-421 QKLEEKYRK
+421 QKLEEKYAK

-438 GKDTTRLTYQYE
+438 GKDTTELTKQYE
-450 TERTKIILTEWK
+450 SEKTKIKLSEWR
-462 QSIEASKNL
+462 QATEASKKL
-471 LKEAADNDEEVLIL
+471 LIDAADSEEEVLFTQ
-485 NTRFAQREVE
+485 TRFAEREVE
-495 SAKQLVSTQQAL
+495 TAEKLIKDQQEKNDKL
-507 NEQYKESAKLTEE
+507 KESGKLTEE
-520 DIKNSWKT
+520 DAKNSWKAI
-528 VGDVFGIAI
+528 GDTFGMAI
-537 NSYEEALLML
+537 NSYEEALKML
-547 EILKKRYEKAVQEQ
+547 DILKKRYGKAVQEQ
-561 ADFGKKDFMA
+561 SEFGKKDFMA
-571 QNDKDEIAKEAE
+571 KNDSAEIEKEAE
-583 LLALKVAK
+583 LAALKVSLMK
-591 QKELSDYKA
+591 
-600 QIMADETLK
+600 DETLS
-609 NNEKYELIAA
+609 
-619 KEEELNNVIKS
+619 EEEKANLIKA

-643 LNELSLT
+643 LNELALT
-650 DLTNEEKLALLKEYY
+650 DLTNEEKLALLNEYY
-665 DREKDMRDKNTQ
+665 SREKDMRDKAVE
-677 DAKDAAEKEREAF
+677 DAKEAAEKEREAF

-717 IAQNIER
+717 IGQNIER
-724 TKDDEKT
+724 TMEDEET
-731 TAKAAE
+731 TAKSAE

-776 TAANNTLA
+776 TAANNSLVA
-784 LPPAIM
+784 PPAIA
-790 AANAVDLASTIA
+790 AANAVDLASTIT

-817 AIGGYVSNVKSIK
+817 AIGGYISNVKSIK
-830 GEEGGGGAAAVAAP
+830 GGEEGGGGAAAVAAP

-872 VSVSDIERGLNSV
+872 VSVSDIERGLNNV

>member
-76 EKEYKSLYN
+76 EKEYKNLYN

-96 KPFGRQMAASLE
+96 SPFGRQMAASLE
-108 ELSTKLNDS
+108 ELSNKLNTS

-237 AFRKIREIKAAM
+237 AFRKIREIGAAM
-249 TDFLGITDGETERV
+249 TDFLGITDGANAKV

-273 AKSKNEYVK
+273 AKSKNEYTK

-292 SQNAEVRTLLDQAAG
+292 SQNAEVRTLLDQAAA
-307 TTNQKEKLDLLNQAK
+307 TTDQKEKLELLNQAK

-348 LTANDAE
+348 LTANDAA

-367 AQAKAEGAAKT
+367 AQARAEGAAKT
-378 KEMSAQIAALTKQT
+378 KEMSSQIASLTKGT
-392 DAYAE
+392 DTYAE

-407 ELLKTIEE
+407 DLLKTIDE

-438 GKDTTRLTYQYE
+438 GKDTTEFTKQYE
-450 TERTKIILTEWK
+450 SEKTKTVLNEWR
-462 QSIEASKNL
+462 QATDASKKL
-471 LKEAADNDEEVLIL
+471 LIDAADSEGEVLSIQ
-485 NTRFAQREVE
+485 TEFAQREVE
-495 SAKQLVSTQQAL
+495 TAEKLINDQKEANKLL
-507 NEQYKESAKLTEE
+507 KESGKLTEE

-528 VGDVFGIAI
+528 VGDTFGMAI
-537 NSYEEALLML
+537 NSYEEALTML
-547 EILKKRYEKAVQEQ
+547 DILKKRYEKTVQEQ
-561 ADFGKKDFMA
+561 EDFGKKDFMA
-571 QNDKDEIAKEAE
+571 QNNSDEIAKEAE
-583 LLALKVAK
+583 LVALKVS
-591 QKELSDYKA
+591 L
-600 QIMADETLK
+600 MNDETLSE
-609 NNEKYELIAA
+609 EKKAELI
-619 KEEELNNVIKS
+619 KT

-643 LNELSLT
+643 LNELSLI
-650 DLTNEEKLALLKEYY
+650 DLTNEEKLALLNEYY
-665 DREKDMRDKNTQ
+665 SREKEMRDKAAE
-677 DAKDAAEKEREAF
+677 DAKEAYEKETEGF
-690 EKKYDAINRNIDVNV
+690 EKKYDAINKNIDANV
-705 GLLDSIGALSDA
+705 GLLDSIGALSNA

-776 TAANNTLA
+776 TAANNTLVA
-784 LPPAIM
+784 PPAIA
-790 AANAVDLASTIA
+790 AANAIDLASTIA

-830 GEEGGGGAAAVAAP
+830 GGEEGGGAAAVAAP

-872 VSVSDIERGLNSV
+872 VSVSDIERGLNNA

>member
-62 KVETQAAAD
+62 KVETQAAKD

-76 EKEYKSLYN
+76 EKEYKNLYN

-108 ELSTKLNDS
+108 ELSNKLNTS

-145 VGGLQG
+145 IGGLQG
-151 PLKLANGSF
+151 PLRLANGSF
-160 KAFNKTL
+160 NAFNKTL
-167 MANPIVWILAA
+167 LANPLVWIIAA
-178 LKAIIGVFNKVKE
+178 LKTIIGVFNKVKD
-191 AIMSNEESQMAL
+191 AIAGNEESQMAL

-210 QPIIDAVKNGMD
+210 QPIIDGVQNAMD
-222 KLGQAVVKVIGWVAD
+222 KLGQTVVKVIGWLAD
-237 AFRKIREIKAAM
+237 AFRKVREIGAAV
-249 TDFLGITDGETERV
+249 TDFLGITDGANAKV

-273 AKSKNEYVK
+273 AKSKNELTK

-292 SQNAEVRTLLDQAAG
+292 SQNAEVQTLLNQAAG
-307 TTNQKEKLDLLNQAK
+307 TADQKEKLELLNQAK

-337 ENLRILQTEAS
+337 ENLRIIQTEAS
-348 LTANDAE
+348 LTANDAA

-378 KEMSAQIAALTKQT
+378 KEISSQIASLTKGT
-392 DAYAE
+392 DTYTE

-407 ELLKTIEE
+407 DLLKTIDE

-421 QKLEEKYRK
+421 QKLEEKYNK

-438 GKDTTRLTYQYE
+438 GKDTTELTYQYE
-450 TERTKIILTEWK
+450 TERAKIILNERRQAT
-462 QSIEASKNL
+462 EASKNL
-471 LKEAADNDEEVLIL
+471 LIEAADSEEEVLSIQ
-485 NTRFAQREVE
+485 TEFAQREVE
-495 SAKQLVSTQQAL
+495 TAEKLINDQKEANKLL
-507 NEQYKESAKLTEE
+507 KESGKLTEE

-528 VGDVFGIAI
+528 VGDTFGMTI
-537 NSYEEALLML
+537 NSYEEALTML
-547 EILKKRYEKAVQEQ
+547 DILKKRYDKAVQEQ
-561 ADFGKKDFMA
+561 SEFSKKDFMA
-571 QNDKDEIAKEAE
+571 QNNSDEIAKEAE
-583 LLALKVAK
+583 LVALKVS
-591 QKELSDYKA
+591 L
-600 QIMADETLK
+600 MNDETLS
-609 NNEKYELIAA
+609 
-619 KEEELNNVIKS
+619 EEEKANLIKA

-643 LNELSLT
+643 LNELALT
-650 DLTNEEKLALLKEYY
+650 DLTNEEKLDLLNEYY
-665 DREKDMRDKNTQ
+665 SREKELRDKAAE
-677 DAKDAAEKEREAF
+677 DAKEAAEKEQEAY
-690 EKKYDAINRNIDVNV
+690 EQKYDAINNNIDANV

-717 IAQNIER
+717 ISQNIER
-724 TKDDEKT
+724 TMDDEKT
-731 TAKAAE
+731 TKEAAE

-776 TAANNTLA
+776 TAANNTLV
-784 LPPAIM
+784 LPPAIA

-830 GEEGGGGAAAVAAP
+830 GEEGGGGAAAAVAAP

-872 VSVSDIERGLNSV
+872 VSVSDIERGLNNA

>member
-71 SIAGM
+71 SIVGM
-76 EKEYKSLYN
+76 EKEYKNLYN

-96 KPFGRQMAASLE
+96 SPFGRQMAASLE
-108 ELSTKLNDS
+108 ELSTKLNTS

-237 AFRKIREIKAAM
+237 AFRKIREIGAAM
-249 TDFLGITDGETERV
+249 TDFLGITDGANAKV

-273 AKSKNEYVK
+273 AKSKNEYTK

-292 SQNAEVRTLLDQAAG
+292 SQNAEVRTLLDQAAA
-307 TTNQKEKLDLLNQAK
+307 TTDQKEKLELLNKAK

-348 LTANDAE
+348 LTANDAA

-367 AQAKAEGAAKT
+367 AQARAEGAAKT
-378 KEMSAQIAALTKQT
+378 KEMSSQIASLTKGT
-392 DAYAE
+392 DTYAE

-407 ELLKTIEE
+407 DLLKTIDE

-421 QKLEEKYRK
+421 QKLEEKYSK

-438 GKDTTRLTYQYE
+438 GKDTTELTKQYE
-450 TERTKIILTEWK
+450 SEKTKTVLNEWR
-462 QSIEASKNL
+462 QATDASKKL
-471 LKEAADNDEEVLIL
+471 LIDAADSEGEVLSIQ
-485 NTRFAQREVE
+485 TEFAQREVE
-495 SAKQLVSTQQAL
+495 TAEKLINDQKEANKLL
-507 NEQYKESAKLTEE
+507 KESGKLTEE

-528 VGDVFGIAI
+528 VGDTFGMAI
-537 NSYEEALLML
+537 NSYEEALTML
-547 EILKKRYEKAVQEQ
+547 DILKKRYEKTVQEQ
-561 ADFGKKDFMA
+561 EDFGKKDFMA
-571 QNDKDEIAKEAE
+571 QNNSDEIAKEAE
-583 LLALKVAK
+583 LLALKVS
-591 QKELSDYKA
+591 L
-600 QIMADETLK
+600 MNDETLSE
-609 NNEKYELIAA
+609 EKKAELIKA
-619 KEEELNNVIKS
+619 

-643 LNELSLT
+643 LNELSLI
-650 DLTNEEKLALLKEYY
+650 DLTNEEKLALLNEYY
-665 DREKDMRDKNTQ
+665 SREKEMRDKAAE
-677 DAKDAAEKEREAF
+677 DAKKAYEKETEGF
-690 EKKYDAINRNIDVNV
+690 EKKYDAINKNIDANV

-776 TAANNTLA
+776 TAANNTLVA
-784 LPPAIM
+784 PPAIA
-790 AANAVDLASTIA
+790 AANAIDLASTIA

-830 GEEGGGGAAAVAAP
+830 GGEEGGGAAAVAAP

-872 VSVSDIERGLNSV
+872 VSVSDIERGLNNA

>member
-48 VAAQERLTSVTKAN
+48 IAAQERLTSVTKAN
-62 KVETQAAAD
+62 KVETQAAKD

-76 EKEYKSLYN
+76 EKEYKNLYN

-96 KPFGRQMAASLE
+96 KPFGKQMAASLE
-108 ELSTKLNDS
+108 ELSNKLNTS

-135 IEAFGKMGIS
+135 VEAFGQMGIS
-145 VGGLQG
+145 ISGLQG
-151 PLKLANGSF
+151 PLRLANGSF
-160 KAFNKTL
+160 KALNKTL
-167 MANPIVWILAA
+167 MANPIVWIIAA
-178 LKAIIGVFNKVKE
+178 LKTLIGIFNKVKD
-191 AIMSNEESQMAL
+191 AIAGNEESQMAL

-210 QPIIDAVKNGMD
+210 QPIIDGVNNAMD
-222 KLGQAVVKVIGWVAD
+222 KLGQTVVKVIGWLGD
-237 AFRKIREIKAAM
+237 AFRKVREIGAAV
-249 TDFLGITDGETERV
+249 TDFLGITDGANAKV

-273 AKSKNEYVK
+273 AKSKNEYTK

-292 SQNAEVRTLLDQAAG
+292 SQNAEVQTLLDQAAA
-307 TTNQKEKLDLLNQAK
+307 TTDQKEKLELLNQAK
-322 EIQNQITERNIALAE
+322 GIQNQITERNIALAE

-348 LTANDAE
+348 LTANDAA

-378 KEMSAQIAALTKQT
+378 KEMSSQIASLTKST
-392 DAYAE
+392 DTYTE
-397 KLKKEKEQLD
+397 KLKKEKEELD
-407 ELLKTIEE
+407 SLLKTIDE

-421 QKLEEKYRK
+421 QKLEEKYSK
-430 EKALLEKY
+430 EKALLDKY
-438 GKDTTRLTYQYE
+438 GKDTTELTKQYE
-450 TERTKIILTEWK
+450 SEKTKITLNEWR
-462 QSIEASKNL
+462 QATDASKNL
-471 LKEAADNDEEVLIL
+471 LIEAADSEEEVLSIQ
-485 NTRFAQREVE
+485 TEFAKKEADTAE
-495 SAKQLVSTQQAL
+495 DLINKQKEK
-507 NEQYKESAKLTEE
+507 NEQLKESGKLTEE

-528 VGDVFGIAI
+528 IGDTFGMAI
-537 NSYEEALLML
+537 NSYEEALTML
-547 EILKKRYEKAVQEQ
+547 DVLKKRYDKSVQEQ

-571 QNDKDEIAKEAE
+571 QNDKDEIAKEVELATLKASLINDETISEEKKAE
-583 LLALKVAK
+583 LI
-591 QKELSDYKA
+591 KA
-600 QIMADETLK
+600 
-609 NNEKYELIAA
+609 
-619 KEEELNNVIKS
+619 

-643 LNELSLT
+643 LNELDLT
-650 DLTNEEKLALLKEYY
+650 DLTNEERLALLNEYY
-665 DREKDMRDKNTQ
+665 SKEKEMRDKAAE
-677 DAKDAAEKEREAF
+677 DAKEAAEKETEAY
-690 EKKYDAINRNIDVNV
+690 EKKYDAINKNIDANV
-705 GLLDSIGALSDA
+705 GVLDSIGALSDA
-717 IAQNIER
+717 ISQNIER
-724 TKDDEKT
+724 TMDDEKT
-731 TAKAAE
+731 TKEAAE

-765 IMSLWKAYAGK
+765 IMSLWKAYSGK
-776 TAANNTLA
+776 KAANNMLVA
-784 LPPAIM
+784 PPAIA

-830 GEEGGGGAAAVAAP
+830 GEEGGGGAAAAVAAP

>member
-71 SIAGM
+71 SIVGM

-96 KPFGRQMAASLE
+96 SPFGKQMAASLE
-108 ELSTKLNDS
+108 QLSTKLNDS

-130 YTDSA
+130 YTESA
-135 IEAFGKMGIS
+135 VQAFGQMGIS
-145 VGGLQG
+145 IGGLQG
-151 PLKLANGSF
+151 PLKLANGGF
-160 KAFNKTL
+160 KAFNQTL
-167 MANPIVWILAA
+167 AANPIMWIIVA
-178 LKAIIGVFNKVKE
+178 LKTIIGVFNKVKE
-191 AIMSNEESQMAL
+191 AIAGNEESQMAL

-210 QPIIDAVKNGMD
+210 QPIIDGVQNAMD
-222 KLGQAVVKVIGWVAD
+222 KLGQTVVKVIGWVAD
-237 AFRKIREIKAAM
+237 AFRKIREIGAAM
-249 TDFLGITDGETERV
+249 TDFLGITDGANAKI
-263 KEQNKLYQDL
+263 KEQNKLYKDL
-273 AKSKNEYVK
+273 AKSKNELTK

-292 SQNAEVRTLLDQAAG
+292 SQNAEVRTLLDQAAA
-307 TTNQKEKLDLLNQAK
+307 TTDQKEKLELLNQAK

-337 ENLRILQTEAS
+337 ENLRIIQTEAS
-348 LTANDAE
+348 LTANDAT

-378 KEMSAQIAALTKQT
+378 KEMSSQIATLTKST
-392 DAYAE
+392 DTYTE

-407 ELLKTIEE
+407 ELLKTIDE

-438 GKDTTRLTYQYE
+438 GKDTTELTKQYE
-450 TERTKIILTEWK
+450 AERTKIKLTEWT
-462 QSIEASKNL
+462 QAIGASRDLLIEAAKSEN
-471 LKEAADNDEEVLIL
+471 EIL
-485 NTRFAQREVE
+485 FTKTRFA
-495 SAKQLVSTQQAL
+495 
-507 NEQYKESAKLTEE
+507 EE
-520 DIKNSWKT
+520 DVKNAEKLIEDKKKLIKEGTKNYEYTIEDIRNIWRS
-528 VGDVFGIAI
+528 VGDRLGMVI
-537 NSYEEALLML
+537 NNYQEALTML
-547 EILKKRYEKAVQEQ
+547 DILKKRYEKAVQEQ
-561 ADFGKKDFMA
+561 SDFGKKDFMA
-571 QNDKDEIAKEAE
+571 QNNDAEIAKEAE
-583 LLALKVAK
+583 LLNLKVS
-591 QKELSDYKA
+591 L
-600 QIMADETLK
+600 MNDETLS
-609 NNEKYELIAA
+609 
-619 KEEELNNVIKS
+619 EEEKANLIKA
-630 KEQELWDFKQQNL
+630 KEQELFDFKQQNL
-643 LNELSLT
+643 LNELALT
-650 DLTNEEKLALLKEYY
+650 DLTNEEKLALLNEYY
-665 DREKDMRDKNTQ
+665 SREKEMRDKAAE
-677 DAKDAAEKEREAF
+677 DAKEAAEQETEAYARKKE
-690 EKKYDAINRNIDVNV
+690 AIIGNIDANV
-705 GLLDSIGALSDA
+705 DLLDSIGSLSDA
-717 IAQNIER
+717 IGQIIDF
-724 TKDDEKT
+724 TLKDEKIT
-731 TAKAAE
+731 KEAAE
-737 KKKKQLI
+737 KKKKQLV

-776 TAANNTLA
+776 KAANNTLVA
-784 LPPAIM
+784 VPAIA
-790 AANAVDLASTIA
+790 AANAVDLASTIT

-817 AIGGYVSNVKSIK
+817 AIGGYVSNVKSIQ
-830 GEEGGGGAAAVAAP
+830 GEEDGGAAAVAAP

-858 QTQEEE
+858 QTEEEE